1 METFLLN
8 LLKTSLL
15 GSLAILAMLVLKP
28 LWRER
33 YRAKTRCWLW
43 LALAAFLLLP
53 VDFSVKNAPV
63 QAAPPKDYTLFV
75 GTDKTAIQST
85 DNLFGDMAEK
95 SGQSPAQVRDTIIQR
110 PVTNPEQKTTRY
122 IPVTTILF
130 YGYLA
135 GAAAFLLYQGVS
147 YALFRRTVRRWKRD
161 VSRADYAAM
170 LSDTARDLGVSAPEM
185 IVCEAISTPAVTGLL
200 RPRLLLP
207 HERYDVQ
214 ELRYILRHELCH
226 LKRRDMLLKLVL
238 LAANAM
244 HWFNPVVYL
253 MLRQADEDIELACD
267 SAATDGLELPERAA
281 YSRTL
286 LAAVQSSV
294 RALPA
299 TTCFGGTVERLKR
312 RITNVLGAQKKRGLG
327 VVALVLALTLTAGC
341 AISWGERAQKNDDPF
356 ADKSYTVDILL
367 YEAPAFT
374 DGFTDGTY
382 PSFRTT
388 TNTAGEKYVTLC
400 DAWGSTSIY
409 GPMEEYTLEKQSF
422 YALFGSTKASPVDDL
437 IQNNKSAWS
446 GHCEEASDGQ
456 PNQVY
461 LLKQKDGS
469 VYLGLAG
476 DYEEDGSELFC
487 SVFRLNEQVNPIY
500 ASMDDY
506 AAACVEDLK
515 KGTMTYS
522 VSENNDYASRSIE
535 DTVADVR
542 VTQLEQ
548 ADSLGNLSPDG
559 TVLELWYFQY
569 EMKPTNEAGMQIDV
583 IGGQELTD
591 DGYLNENWT
600 HYLTVL
606 HYTYGEKTGYQVI
619 GTYTGNDGLW
629 YNGCSY
635 SGEEK
640 YYLHDFYVDYAGLDL
655 PKMFIPDLLNDTAA
669 DGYGRANQCE
679 ARLISGDGSYYFYA
693 PITAWACN
701 PGTEF
706 WYSRYDTGS
715 YFNAKK
721 LEQSLDEAK
730 AEWESTGAKAEKTD
744 AGWRFVTHE
753 GMSNTIVTLFDAP
766 DGTCYEVTTHWTFDG
781 STEENQWGWNRDR
794 AVEGEAVILQAM
806 VNSFRTSKILFTDG
820 SPNGSESSDPAP
832 DDTAFQADL
841 QLASNGGASWLSL
854 NTDGM
859 AVGGHD
865 PKDSAPTVL
874 LDTCDYKEYDP
885 SESSPSG
892 SAVPPGGGNP
902 LALCLSLSNSARF
915 TFYEGSDFMLYQHG
929 DTRYYKVSSYGDY
942 ATIFDAMLAWYNKT
956 PDKEATFESDLVLAS
971 NAATVD
977 ILAFCPASGESG
989 SHAPLLTGYSVA
1001 LDSYEYKPIDKPKNL
1016 DGLDSVELWP
1026 HNAQATCLIFYK
1038 GTNTVKYVS
1047 GKSERYYRAVGDFSI
1062 VDNDGRTLYDLMRV
1076 WYDTAEYSD
1085 MLTSDVRAQSKSF
1098 SWQEA
1103 AQNWANAYYGTQK
1116 EVTSGSIYKFTWLNV
1131 TVNPAEETTQAKR
1144 KAGEI
1149 DDNTY
1154 CFAVRVEFTA
1164 ESANALQSAMAGNT
1178 VKCENPAAPK
1188 DAYEFYR
1195 CCTIQ
1200 LRDDGRWYGTELG
1213 TGWLCAIPKKE
1224 GLPPPFFAVFQRRAG
1239 KSTGTS
1245 QRYVV

>member
-43 LALAAFLLLP
+43 LAMAAFLLLP

-135 GAAAFLLYQGVS
+135 GAAAFLLYQGIS
-147 YALFRRTVRRWKRD
+147 YAHFRRTVRRWKRD

-170 LSDTARDLGVSAPEM
+170 LSNTARDLGVSAPEM

-327 VVALVLALTLTAGC
+327 IVALVLALTLTAGC
-341 AISWGERAQKNDDPF
+341 AVSWGERAQKNDDPF
-356 ADKSYTVDILL
+356 ADKSYTVDTLL
-367 YEAPAFT
+367 YEAPGFT
-374 DGFTDGTY
+374 DGFTDGAY
-382 PSFRTT
+382 PTFRTA
-388 TNTAGEKYVTLC
+388 TNPAGEKYVTMFNDLGY
-400 DAWGSTSIY
+400 ALIY
-409 GPMEEYTLEKQSF
+409 GPMEEYKLEKQSF
-422 YALFGSTKASPVDDL
+422 YALFGNTRDASPVDDL
-437 IQNNKSAWS
+437 MQHNKSAWT
-446 GHCEEASDGQ
+446 GYCEEAKDSQ
-456 PNQVY
+456 PYQAY
-461 LLKQKDGS
+461 LLEQEDGTI
-469 VYLGLAG
+469 YLGLSA
-476 DYEEDGSELFC
+476 DYAEDGSECFC
-487 SVFRLNEQVNPIY
+487 MVYRLEKEDDTIY

-542 VTQLEQ
+542 VTRLEQ

-569 EMKPTNEAGMQIDV
+569 EMKPTNEAGAQINIV
-583 IGGQELTD
+583 GGQELTD
-591 DGYLNENWT
+591 DGYLNEHWT

-606 HYTYGEKTGYQVI
+606 HYTYGEKTGYQI
-619 GTYTGNDGLW
+619 LGTSMSNDGLW

-635 SGEEK
+635 GVDLK

-655 PKMFIPDLLNDTAA
+655 PKMYIPNLVDGLVE
-669 DGYGRANQCE
+669 DGYGHGNSVE
-679 ARLISGDGSYYFYA
+679 GRLVSGSTYNFCYYYV
-693 PITAWACN
+693 PITGWACS
-701 PGTEF
+701 PGTDY

-715 YFNAKK
+715 YFSVKK
-721 LEQSLDEAK
+721 LERGINDAK
-730 AEWESTGAKAEKTD
+730 AEWESTGVTGEKVDT
-744 AGWRFVTHE
+744 GCWRYVTHE
-753 GMSNTIVTLFDAP
+753 GMSNTIVTLFAGP
-766 DGTCYEVTTHWTFDG
+766 NNTTYEVEIHWLFDG

-794 AVEGEAVILQAM
+794 AVEEEAVILQAM
-806 VNSFRTSKILFTDG
+806 VKHFTINGGIYFTDG
-820 SPNGSESSDPAP
+820 SSDSESPA
-832 DDTAFQADL
+832 DTAFLTDL
-841 QLASNGGASWLSL
+841 QLASNGGIESL
-854 NTDGM
+854 TLF
-859 AVGGHD
+859 
-865 PKDSAPTVL
+865 P
-874 LDTCDYKEYDP
+874 
-885 SESSPSG
+885 
-892 SAVPPGGGNP
+892 
-902 LALCLSLSNSARF
+902 
-915 TFYEGSDFMLYQHG
+915 
-929 DTRYYKVSSYGDY
+929 
-942 ATIFDAMLAWYNKT
+942 
-956 PDKEATFESDLVLAS
+956 
-971 NAATVD
+971 AAT
-977 ILAFCPASGESG
+977 S
-989 SHAPLLTGYSVA
+989 
-1001 LDSYEYKPIDKPKNL
+1001 
-1016 DGLDSVELWP
+1016 
-1026 HNAQATCLIFYK
+1026 
-1038 GTNTVKYVS
+1038 
-1047 GKSERYYRAVGDFSI
+1047 
-1062 VDNDGRTLYDLMRV
+1062 
-1076 WYDTAEYSD
+1076 
-1085 MLTSDVRAQSKSF
+1085 
-1098 SWQEA
+1098 
-1103 AQNWANAYYGTQK
+1103 
-1116 EVTSGSIYKFTWLNV
+1116 
-1131 TVNPAEETTQAKR
+1131 
-1144 KAGEI
+1144 
-1149 DDNTY
+1149 
-1154 CFAVRVEFTA
+1154 
-1164 ESANALQSAMAGNT
+1164 
-1178 VKCENPAAPK
+1178 
-1188 DAYEFYR
+1188 
-1195 CCTIQ
+1195 
-1200 LRDDGRWYGTELG
+1200 
-1213 TGWLCAIPKKE
+1213 
-1224 GLPPPFFAVFQRRAG
+1224 
-1239 KSTGTS
+1239 
-1245 QRYVV
+1245 

>member
-95 SGQSPAQVRDTIIQR
+95 SGQSPAAVRDTIIQR

-135 GAAAFLLYQGVS
+135 GAAAFLLYQGIS

-200 RPRLLLP
+200 CPRLLLP

-299 TTCFGGTVERLKR
+299 TTCFGGTVDRLKR

-341 AISWGERAQKNDDPF
+341 ATSWGSRDASTAPF
-356 ADKSYTVDILL
+356 DGSRYNPMFVFGNSELTTGKDFRPLYYVSDGNGFSVQLSQGNGAKSVALTYGSTVAVYMPLESVTL
-367 YEAPAFT
+367 TQENF
-374 DGFTDGTY
+374 DGTLLPDLDTLRGDNKAAWRVQLPDNFDDHDPEASPNLVFLLEQEDGTLYLCIGYHFEGGDAFPEDTDRIRWVYRLEKEDDTLY
-382 PSFRTT
+382 PSM
-388 TNTAGEKYVTLC
+388 
-400 DAWGSTSIY
+400 DA
-409 GPMEEYTLEKQSF
+409 
-422 YALFGSTKASPVDDL
+422 
-437 IQNNKSAWS
+437 
-446 GHCEEASDGQ
+446 
-456 PNQVY
+456 
-461 LLKQKDGS
+461 
-469 VYLGLAG
+469 
-476 DYEEDGSELFC
+476 
-487 SVFRLNEQVNPIY
+487 
-500 ASMDDY
+500 Y
-506 AAACVEDLK
+506 AAAQVEKLK
-515 KGTMTYS
+515 KSTMSYCT
-522 VSENNDYASRSIE
+522 SEDGNYASQVAE

-548 ADSLGNLSPDG
+548 GDSLGNLSPDG

-569 EMKPTNEAGMQIDV
+569 EMKPTNEAGVEIEPV
-583 IGGQELTD
+583 GGQYVTD
-591 DGYLNENWT
+591 DGYLRESWT

-606 HYTYGEKTGYQVI
+606 RYAYGEKTGYQVI

-629 YNGCSY
+629 YDGCSY

-640 YYLHDFYVDYAGLDL
+640 YYLHDFYIDYAGLDL
-655 PKMFIPDLLNDTAA
+655 PKMFIPNLLNAA
-669 DGYGRANQCE
+669 TDGYGRANQCE

-794 AVEGEAVILQAM
+794 AVEGEAEVLRAM
-806 VNSFRTSKILFTDG
+806 VRSFTVNWDADAAA
-820 SPNGSESSDPAP
+820 DPAL
-832 DDTAFQADL
+832 DDSDFQADL
-841 QLASNGGASWLSL
+841 QLASNGGAAWMFLYRDNAAITDRDMLNVTPTVRLDECSYALLHDKFTPADGARSLTLWLSNNDSSHL
-854 NTDGM
+854 AFFEGTDI
-859 AVGGHD
+859 
-865 PKDSAPTVL
+865 
-874 LDTCDYKEYDP
+874 
-885 SESSPSG
+885 
-892 SAVPPGGGNP
+892 
-902 LALCLSLSNSARF
+902 
-915 TFYEGSDFMLYQHG
+915 MLYQR
-929 DTRYYKVSSYGDY
+929 DDAYYYKVSDYGNY
-942 ATIFDAMLAWYNKT
+942 ATLYDAMLAWFNSAQSGT
-956 PDKEATFESDLVLAS
+956 EPSDAS
-971 NAATVD
+971 STTTTNAVSRDSLIKA
-977 ILAFCPASGESG
+977 A
-989 SHAPLLTGYSVA
+989 
-1001 LDSYEYKPIDKPKNL
+1001 DSYVDLGGYLWYTAGGKFCRWHEGGSVETIDTLPIDYLNDAPVSASLSTQDNRILMSYHIGGATMGTYVTELYNSDGEQYVKIDGYESIAFDNHGNIVKTLQFPPAQNNL
-1016 DGLDSVELWP
+1016 SISYD
-1026 HNAQATCLIFYK
+1026 
-1038 GTNTVKYVS
+1038 S
-1047 GKSERYYRAVGDFSI
+1047 GKTWTSIGDADYFYGSVTEDGSSISYFPGALEIRDGYVYTTAV
-1062 VDNDGRTLYDLMRV
+1062 YDI
-1076 WYDTAEYSD
+1076 DHQK
-1085 MLTSDVRAQSKSF
+1085 TSDPL
-1098 SWQEA
+1098 
-1103 AQNWANAYYGTQK
+1103 
-1116 EVTSGSIYKFTWLNV
+1116 VTHS
-1131 TVNPAEETTQAKR
+1131 
-1144 KAGEI
+1144 
-1149 DDNTY
+1149 
-1154 CFAVRVEFTA
+1154 VRV
-1164 ESANALQSAMAGNT
+1164 NL
-1178 VKCENPAAPK
+1178 K
-1188 DAYEFYR
+1188 
-1195 CCTIQ
+1195 
-1200 LRDDGRWYGTELG
+1200 
-1213 TGWLCAIPKKE
+1213 TGAQEILD
-1224 GLPPPFFAVFQRRAG
+1224 
-1239 KSTGTS
+1239 
-1245 QRYVV
+1245 

>member
-110 PVTNPEQKTTRY
+110 PVTNPAQKTTRY

-170 LSDTARDLGVSAPEM
+170 LSDTARDLGMSAPEM

-267 SAATDGLELPERAA
+267 SAATDGLDRAERAA

-327 VVALVLALTLTAGC
+327 IVALVLALTLTAGC
-341 AISWGERAQKNDDPF
+341 AVSWGERAQKNDDPF
-356 ADKSYTVDILL
+356 ADKSYTVDTLL
-367 YEAPAFT
+367 YEAPGFT
-374 DGFTDGTY
+374 DGFTDGAY
-382 PSFRTT
+382 PTFRTA
-388 TNTAGEKYVTLC
+388 TNPAGEKYVTMFNDLGY
-400 DAWGSTSIY
+400 ALIY
-409 GPMEEYTLEKQSF
+409 GPMEEYKLEKQSF
-422 YALFGSTKASPVDDL
+422 YALFGNTRDASPVDDL
-437 IQNNKSAWS
+437 MQHNKSAWT
-446 GHCEEASDGQ
+446 GYCEEAKDSQ
-456 PNQVY
+456 PYQAY
-461 LLKQKDGS
+461 LLEQEDGTI
-469 VYLGLAG
+469 YLGLSA
-476 DYEEDGSELFC
+476 DYAEDGSECFC
-487 SVFRLNEQVNPIY
+487 MVYQLEKEDDTIY

-506 AAACVEDLK
+506 AAERVAELK

-522 VSENNDYASRSIE
+522 VSENNEYASRSIE

-542 VTQLEQ
+542 VTQLEF

-606 HYTYGEKTGYQVI
+606 HYTYGEKTGYQII

-640 YYLHDFYVDYAGLDL
+640 YYLHDFYIDYAGLDL

-794 AVEGEAVILQAM
+794 AVEGEAEVLRAM
-806 VNSFRTSKILFTDG
+806 VRSFTVNWDADAAA
-820 SPNGSESSDPAP
+820 DPAL
-832 DDTAFQADL
+832 DDSDFQADL
-841 QLASNGGASWLSL
+841 QLASNGGAAWMFLYRDNAAITDRDMLNVTPTVRLDECSYALLHDKFTPADGARSLTLWLSNNDSSHL
-854 NTDGM
+854 VFFEDTDI
-859 AVGGHD
+859 
-865 PKDSAPTVL
+865 
-874 LDTCDYKEYDP
+874 
-885 SESSPSG
+885 
-892 SAVPPGGGNP
+892 
-902 LALCLSLSNSARF
+902 
-915 TFYEGSDFMLYQHG
+915 MLYQR
-929 DTRYYKVSSYGDY
+929 DDAYYYKVNDYGDY
-942 ATIFDAMLAWYNKT
+942 ATLYDAMLAWFNSAQSGTEPSDASSATTTNAVSRDSLIKAADSYVDLGGYLWYTADGKFCRWHEGGSVETLRELPYNDVT
-956 PDKEATFESDLVLAS
+956 DQPAIATLA
-971 NAATVD
+971 VEYD
-977 ILAFCPASGESG
+977 Q
-989 SHAPLLTGYSVA
+989 VA
-1001 LDSYEYKPIDKPKNL
+1001 LRWHIGGATTGTTMLELYGADGKRTMEL
-1016 DGLDSVELWP
+1016 DGSAP
-1026 HNAQATCLIFYK
+1026 
-1038 GTNTVKYVS
+1038 
-1047 GKSERYYRAVGDFSI
+1047 
-1062 VDNDGRTLYDLMRV
+1062 
-1076 WYDTAEYSD
+1076 
-1085 MLTSDVRAQSKSF
+1085 
-1098 SWQEA
+1098 
-1103 AQNWANAYYGTQK
+1103 
-1116 EVTSGSIYKFTWLNV
+1116 
-1131 TVNPAEETTQAKR
+1131 
-1144 KAGEI
+1144 
-1149 DDNTY
+1149 
-1154 CFAVRVEFTA
+1154 FAI
-1164 ESANALQSAMAGNT
+1164 SGNT
-1178 VKCENPAAPK
+1178 VVKLLSFPPTTGNLLLSTDGGKTWSAIGDADWFYGSVTEDSSGSTSYALADLTIRDGYVYTTAVYDVHHEKSNAPLVTHAVRISIK
-1188 DAYEFYR
+1188 
-1195 CCTIQ
+1195 
-1200 LRDDGRWYGTELG
+1200 
-1213 TGWLCAIPKKE
+1213 TGAQEILD
-1224 GLPPPFFAVFQRRAG
+1224 
-1239 KSTGTS
+1239 
-1245 QRYVV
+1245 

>member
-161 VSRADYAAM
+161 VFRADYAAM

-341 AISWGERAQKNDDPF
+341 AVSWGNKNELSDPF
-356 ADKSYTVDILL
+356 GKSYTIADIVYIGVEPDDTFRENAANAELL
-367 YEAPAFT
+367 LRSDAQSITLTWTDHYKWDCTAAGSFEMTEENFDRYFDGSAFEAADNPAGWQESDMSAAKLRRENANTWCFT
-374 DGFTDGTY
+374 TSSPPDGLTDY
-382 PSFRTT
+382 
-388 TNTAGEKYVTLC
+388 LC
-400 DAWGSTSIY
+400 
-409 GPMEEYTLEKQSF
+409 
-422 YALFGSTKASPVDDL
+422 
-437 IQNNKSAWS
+437 
-446 GHCEEASDGQ
+446 
-456 PNQVY
+456 
-461 LLKQKDGS
+461 LLQQKDGTL
-469 VYLGLAG
+469 YLAMGYYPDSKQTAPHCFHTL
-476 DYEEDGSELFC
+476 
-487 SVFRLNEQVNPIY
+487 FRLAEKAVPIY

-506 AAACVEDLK
+506 AAKCVEDLK
-515 KGTMTYS
+515 QGTMTYYT
-522 VSENNDYASRSIE
+522 SENGNYGSQAVE

-542 VTQLEQ
+542 VTQLEF

-569 EMKPTNEAGMQIDV
+569 EMKPTNEAGVEIEPV
-583 IGGQELTD
+583 GGQYVTD
-591 DGYLNENWT
+591 DGYLRESWT

-606 HYTYGEKTGYQVI
+606 HYTSGEKTGYQVI
-619 GTYTGNDGLW
+619 GTYIGNDGLW
-629 YNGCSY
+629 YDGCNY

-640 YYLHDFYVDYAGLDL
+640 YYLHDFYIDYAGLNE
-655 PKMFIPDLLNDTAA
+655 PKMYIPNLLNAA
-669 DGYGRANQCE
+669 TDGYGRANQCE

-794 AVEGEAVILQAM
+794 AVESEAEVLRAM
-806 VNSFRTSKILFTDG
+806 VRSFTVNWDADAAA
-820 SPNGSESSDPAP
+820 DPAL
-832 DDTAFQADL
+832 DDSDFQADL
-841 QLASNGGASWLSL
+841 QLASNGGAAWMYLSKNSAAVSDCNMRNVTPTVKLDECSYALLNEEFTPDDGKQTLTLWLS
-854 NTDGM
+854 NN
-859 AVGGHD
+859 
-865 PKDSAPTVL
+865 DS
-874 LDTCDYKEYDP
+874 
-885 SESSPSG
+885 SH
-892 SAVPPGGGNP
+892 
-902 LALCLSLSNSARF
+902 LA
-915 TFYEGSDFMLYQHG
+915 FYEGTNVMLYQR
-929 DTRYYKVSSYGDY
+929 DDARYYKVSNFGDY
-942 ATIFDAMLAWYNKT
+942 ATLYDAMLAWFNSAQSGT
-956 PDKEATFESDLVLAS
+956 ETSDASSTTTTNAVSRDSLIKAADSYVDLGGYLWYTAGGKFYRWHEGGSVEVLHDLPV
-971 NAATVD
+971 NDVTDTTVD
-977 ILAFCPASGESG
+977 ATLSVVSDQVALRYYIGGGIMGSFVTELYGADGKQSATLYGYESIAISG
-989 SHAPLLTGYSVA
+989 STIVETTKFPPTVNNLRLSTDGGKTWTSIGDADYFYGSVTEDGSSISYFPGALEIRDGYVYTTA
-1001 LDSYEYKPIDKPKNL
+1001 VYDIDHQK
-1016 DGLDSVELWP
+1016 
-1026 HNAQATCLIFYK
+1026 
-1038 GTNTVKYVS
+1038 
-1047 GKSERYYRAVGDFSI
+1047 
-1062 VDNDGRTLYDLMRV
+1062 
-1076 WYDTAEYSD
+1076 
-1085 MLTSDVRAQSKSF
+1085 TSDPL
-1098 SWQEA
+1098 
-1103 AQNWANAYYGTQK
+1103 
-1116 EVTSGSIYKFTWLNV
+1116 VTHS
-1131 TVNPAEETTQAKR
+1131 
-1144 KAGEI
+1144 
-1149 DDNTY
+1149 
-1154 CFAVRVEFTA
+1154 VRV
-1164 ESANALQSAMAGNT
+1164 NL
-1178 VKCENPAAPK
+1178 K
-1188 DAYEFYR
+1188 
-1195 CCTIQ
+1195 
-1200 LRDDGRWYGTELG
+1200 
-1213 TGWLCAIPKKE
+1213 TGAQEILD
-1224 GLPPPFFAVFQRRAG
+1224 
-1239 KSTGTS
+1239 
-1245 QRYVV
+1245 

>member
-43 LALAAFLLLP
+43 LALAVFLLLP

-147 YALFRRTVRRWKRD
+147 YTLFRRTVRRWKRD
-161 VSRADYAAM
+161 VARADYAAM

-327 VVALVLALTLTAGC
+327 IVALVLALTLTAGC
-341 AISWGERAQKNDDPF
+341 AVSWGERAQKNDDPF
-356 ADKSYTVDILL
+356 ADKSYTVDTLL
-367 YEAPAFT
+367 YEAPGFT
-374 DGFTDGTY
+374 DGFTDGAY
-382 PSFRTT
+382 PTFRTA
-388 TNTAGEKYVTLC
+388 TNPAGEKYVTMFNDLGY
-400 DAWGSTSIY
+400 ALIY
-409 GPMEEYTLEKQSF
+409 GPMEEYKLEKQSF
-422 YALFGSTKASPVDDL
+422 YALFGNTRDASPVDDL
-437 IQNNKSAWS
+437 MQHNKSAWT
-446 GHCEEASDGQ
+446 GYCEEAKDSQ
-456 PNQVY
+456 PYQAY
-461 LLKQKDGS
+461 LLEQEDGTI
-469 VYLGLAG
+469 YLGLSA
-476 DYEEDGSELFC
+476 DYAEDGSECFC
-487 SVFRLNEQVNPIY
+487 MVYRLNEQINPIY

-542 VTQLEQ
+542 VTRLEQ
-548 ADSLGNLSPDG
+548 GDSLGNLSPDG

-569 EMKPTNEAGMQIDV
+569 EMKPTNEAGAQINIV
-583 IGGQELTD
+583 GGQELTD
-591 DGYLNENWT
+591 DGYLNEHWT

-606 HYTYGEKTGYQVI
+606 HYTSGEKTGYQII
-619 GTYTGNDGLW
+619 GTSMSNDGLW

-640 YYLHDFYVDYAGLDL
+640 YYLHDFYVDYAGLNE
-655 PKMFIPDLLNDTAA
+655 PKMYIPDLVDGLVE
-669 DGYGRANQCE
+669 DGYGHGNSVE
-679 ARLISGDGSYYFYA
+679 GRLISGNGNYSFYV
-693 PITAWACN
+693 PISGWTYKPDAEYA
-701 PGTEF
+701 EY
-706 WYSRYDTGS
+706 WYSSYNTGS
-715 YFNAKK
+715 YFSVT
-721 LEQSLDEAK
+721 EVDHSLYDEK
-730 AEWESTGAKAEKTD
+730 PEWESAGYTAEWID
-744 AGWRFVTHE
+744 ESCRFVTHE
-753 GMSNTIVTLFDAP
+753 GMSNTVVTLFNGP
-766 DGTCYEVTTHWTFDG
+766 NNTCYIVEIHWLFDG
-781 STEENQWGWNRDR
+781 STEENQWGWNHDR
-794 AVEGEAVILQAM
+794 AVEEEAVILQAM
-806 VNSFRTSKILFTDG
+806 VNSFRTSKILPTMD
-820 SPNGSESSDPAP
+820 PVLDDPA
-832 DDTAFQADL
+832 FKADL
-841 QLASNGGASWLSL
+841 QLATNGGASWMYLSK
-854 NTDGM
+854 NSA
-859 AVGGHD
+859 AVSD
-865 PKDSAPTVL
+865 CNMRNVTPTVKLDECSYAL
-874 LDTCDYKEYDP
+874 LNEEFTPDDGKQT
-885 SESSPSG
+885 
-892 SAVPPGGGNP
+892 
-902 LALCLSLSNSARF
+902 LTLWLSNNDSSHLA
-915 TFYEGSDFMLYQHG
+915 FYESTNVMLYQR
-929 DTRYYKVSSYGDY
+929 DDARYYKVSNFGDY
-942 ATIFDAMLAWYNKT
+942 ATLYDAMLAWFNSAQSGTEPSDASSTTTTNAVSRDSLIKAADSYVDLGGYLWYTAGGKFCRWHEGGSVETVCDLPLDYDTPVSASLSTQDNRILMNYHIGGAIMGSFITDLYDTDGKKLSSINGYNAIAISGDIIVMTDHFMPTPNNMSISYDCGKT
-956 PDKEATFESDLVLAS
+956 FTEFGDKDWFYGSALTEDGTYVTSVNSSLEIRDGYVYTTAVYDINHEKS
-971 NAATVD
+971 NA
-977 ILAFCPASGESG
+977 
-989 SHAPLLTGYSVA
+989 PL
-1001 LDSYEYKPIDKPKNL
+1001 
-1016 DGLDSVELWP
+1016 
-1026 HNAQATCLIFYK
+1026 
-1038 GTNTVKYVS
+1038 
-1047 GKSERYYRAVGDFSI
+1047 
-1062 VDNDGRTLYDLMRV
+1062 
-1076 WYDTAEYSD
+1076 
-1085 MLTSDVRAQSKSF
+1085 
-1098 SWQEA
+1098 
-1103 AQNWANAYYGTQK
+1103 
-1116 EVTSGSIYKFTWLNV
+1116 VTH
-1131 TVNPAEETTQAKR
+1131 
-1144 KAGEI
+1144 
-1149 DDNTY
+1149 
-1154 CFAVRVEFTA
+1154 AVRI
-1164 ESANALQSAMAGNT
+1164 SI
-1178 VKCENPAAPK
+1178 K
-1188 DAYEFYR
+1188 
-1195 CCTIQ
+1195 
-1200 LRDDGRWYGTELG
+1200 
-1213 TGWLCAIPKKE
+1213 TGAQEILD
-1224 GLPPPFFAVFQRRAG
+1224 
-1239 KSTGTS
+1239 
-1245 QRYVV
+1245 

>member
-110 PVTNPEQKTTRY
+110 PVTNPAQKTTRY

-135 GAAAFLLYQGVS
+135 GAAAFLLYQGLS

-161 VSRADYAAM
+161 VARADYAAM

-267 SAATDGLELPERAA
+267 SAATDGLDRAERAA

-327 VVALVLALTLTAGC
+327 IVALVLALTLTAGC
-341 AISWGERAQKNDDPF
+341 AVSWGERAQKNDDPF
-356 ADKSYTVDILL
+356 ADKSYTVDTLL
-367 YEAPAFT
+367 YEAPGFT
-374 DGFTDGTY
+374 DGFTDGAY
-382 PSFRTT
+382 PTFRTA
-388 TNTAGEKYVTLC
+388 TNPAGEKYVTMFNDLGY
-400 DAWGSTSIY
+400 ALIY
-409 GPMEEYTLEKQSF
+409 GPMEEYKLEKQSF
-422 YALFGSTKASPVDDL
+422 YALFGNTRDASPVDDL
-437 IQNNKSAWS
+437 MQHNKSAWT
-446 GHCEEASDGQ
+446 GYCEEAKDSQ
-456 PNQVY
+456 PYQAY
-461 LLKQKDGS
+461 LLEQEDGTI
-469 VYLGLAG
+469 YLGLSA
-476 DYEEDGSELFC
+476 DYAEDGSECFC
-487 SVFRLNEQVNPIY
+487 MVYQLEKEDDTIY

-506 AAACVEDLK
+506 AAERVAELK

-522 VSENNDYASRSIE
+522 VSENNEYASRSIE

-542 VTQLEQ
+542 VTQLEF

-606 HYTYGEKTGYQVI
+606 HYTYGEKTGYQII

-640 YYLHDFYVDYAGLDL
+640 YYLHDFYIDYAGLDL

-794 AVEGEAVILQAM
+794 AVEGKAEVLRAM
-806 VNSFRTSKILFTDG
+806 VRSFTVNWDADAAA
-820 SPNGSESSDPAP
+820 DPAL
-832 DDTAFQADL
+832 DDSDFQADL
-841 QLASNGGASWLSL
+841 QLASNGGAAWMFLYRDNAAITDRDMLNVTPTVRLDECSYALLHDKFTPADGARSLTLWLSNNDSSHL
-854 NTDGM
+854 VFFEDTDI
-859 AVGGHD
+859 
-865 PKDSAPTVL
+865 
-874 LDTCDYKEYDP
+874 
-885 SESSPSG
+885 
-892 SAVPPGGGNP
+892 
-902 LALCLSLSNSARF
+902 
-915 TFYEGSDFMLYQHG
+915 MLYQR
-929 DTRYYKVSSYGDY
+929 DDAYYYKVSDYGDY
-942 ATIFDAMLAWYNKT
+942 ATLYDAMLAWFNSAQSGTEPSDASSATTTNAVSRDSLIKAADSYVDLGGYLWYTADGKFCRWHEGGSVETLRELPYNDVT
-956 PDKEATFESDLVLAS
+956 DQPAIATLA
-971 NAATVD
+971 VEYD
-977 ILAFCPASGESG
+977 Q
-989 SHAPLLTGYSVA
+989 VA
-1001 LDSYEYKPIDKPKNL
+1001 LRWHIGGATTGTTMLELYGADGKRTMEL
-1016 DGLDSVELWP
+1016 DGSAP
-1026 HNAQATCLIFYK
+1026 
-1038 GTNTVKYVS
+1038 
-1047 GKSERYYRAVGDFSI
+1047 
-1062 VDNDGRTLYDLMRV
+1062 
-1076 WYDTAEYSD
+1076 
-1085 MLTSDVRAQSKSF
+1085 
-1098 SWQEA
+1098 
-1103 AQNWANAYYGTQK
+1103 
-1116 EVTSGSIYKFTWLNV
+1116 
-1131 TVNPAEETTQAKR
+1131 
-1144 KAGEI
+1144 
-1149 DDNTY
+1149 
-1154 CFAVRVEFTA
+1154 FAI
-1164 ESANALQSAMAGNT
+1164 SGNT
-1178 VKCENPAAPK
+1178 VVKLLSFPPTTGNLLLSTDGGKTWSAIGDADWFYGSVTEDSSGSTSYALADLTIRDGYVYTTAVYDVHHEKSNAPLVTHAVRISIK
-1188 DAYEFYR
+1188 
-1195 CCTIQ
+1195 
-1200 LRDDGRWYGTELG
+1200 
-1213 TGWLCAIPKKE
+1213 TGAQEILD
-1224 GLPPPFFAVFQRRAG
+1224 
-1239 KSTGTS
+1239 
-1245 QRYVV
+1245 

>member
-43 LALAAFLLLP
+43 LALAVFLLLP

-75 GTDKTAIQST
+75 GTDKTTIQST

-161 VSRADYAAM
+161 VSRADYASL

-207 HERYDVQ
+207 HEHYDVQ

-341 AISWGERAQKNDDPF
+341 AVSWGERAQTQKNDDPF

-422 YALFGSTKASPVDDL
+422 YALFGSTRDASPVDDL
-437 IQNNKSAWS
+437 MQHNKSAWT
-446 GHCEEASDGQ
+446 GYCEEAKDSQ
-456 PNQVY
+456 PYQAY
-461 LLKQKDGS
+461 LLEQEDGTI
-469 VYLGLAG
+469 YLGLSA
-476 DYEEDGSELFC
+476 DYAEDGSECFC
-487 SVFRLNEQVNPIY
+487 MVYRLEKEDDTLY

-506 AAACVEDLK
+506 AAACVAELK
-515 KGTMTYS
+515 KGTMSYCT
-522 VSENNDYASRSIE
+522 SEDGNYASQVAE

-542 VTQLEQ
+542 VTRLEF

-559 TVLELWYFQY
+559 TALELWYFQY
-569 EMKPTNEAGMQIDV
+569 EMKPTNENGAELAP
-583 IGGQELTD
+583 IGGQEVTD
-591 DGYLNENWT
+591 DGYLNEHWT

-606 HYTYGEKTGYQVI
+606 HYTSGEKTGYQII

-655 PKMFIPDLLNDTAA
+655 PKMFIPNLLNDTAT

-794 AVEGEAVILQAM
+794 AVEGEAEVLRAM
-806 VNSFRTSKILFTDG
+806 VRSFTVNWDADAAA
-820 SPNGSESSDPAP
+820 DPAP

-865 PKDSAPTVL
+865 PKDAAPTVL
-874 LDTCDYKEYDP
+874 LDTCDYKESDP

-892 SAVPPGGGNP
+892 SAVPPDGGNP

-977 ILAFCPASGESG
+977 ILAFCPAGGESG

-1038 GTNTVKYVS
+1038 GTNTVKYMS

-1213 TGWLCAIPKKE
+1213 TGW
-1224 GLPPPFFAVFQRRAG
+1224 
-1239 KSTGTS
+1239 
-1245 QRYVV
+1245 

>member
-135 GAAAFLLYQGVS
+135 GAAAFLLYQGLS
-147 YALFRRTVRRWKRD
+147 YAHFRRTVRRWKRD
-161 VSRADYAAM
+161 VARADYAAM

-207 HERYDVQ
+207 HEHYDVQ
-214 ELRYILRHELCH
+214 ELCYILRHELCH
-226 LKRRDMLLKLVL
+226 LKRRDMLFKLVL

-341 AISWGERAQKNDDPF
+341 AVSWGERAQKNDDPF
-356 ADKSYTVDILL
+356 ADKSYTVDTLL
-367 YEAPAFT
+367 YEAPGFT
-374 DGFTDGTY
+374 DGFTDGAY
-382 PSFRTT
+382 PTFRTA
-388 TNTAGEKYVTLC
+388 TNPAGEKYVTMFNDLGY
-400 DAWGSTSIY
+400 ALIY
-409 GPMEEYTLEKQSF
+409 GPMEEYKLEKQSF
-422 YALFGSTKASPVDDL
+422 YALFGNTRDASPVDDL
-437 IQNNKSAWS
+437 MQHNKSAWT
-446 GHCEEASDGQ
+446 GYCEEAKDSQPYQAYFLEQEDGTI
-456 PNQVY
+456 
-461 LLKQKDGS
+461 
-469 VYLGLAG
+469 YLGLSA
-476 DYEEDGSELFC
+476 DYAEDGSECFC
-487 SVFRLNEQVNPIY
+487 MVYRLNEQINPIY

-522 VSENNDYASRSIE
+522 VSENNEYASRSIE

-542 VTQLEQ
+542 VTRLEQ
-548 ADSLGNLSPDG
+548 GDSLGNLSPDG

-569 EMKPTNEAGMQIDV
+569 EMKPTNEAGVEIEPV
-583 IGGQELTD
+583 GGQYVTD
-591 DGYLNENWT
+591 DGYLRESWT

-606 HYTYGEKTGYQVI
+606 HYTSGEKTGYQVI

-629 YNGCSY
+629 YNGCNY

-640 YYLHDFYVDYAGLDL
+640 YYLHDFYIDYAGLDL
-655 PKMFIPDLLNDTAA
+655 PKMFIPNLLNAA
-669 DGYGRANQCE
+669 TDGYGRANQCE

-806 VNSFRTSKILFTDG
+806 VNSFRTSKILPTTD
-820 SPNGSESSDPAP
+820 PVLDDPA
-832 DDTAFQADL
+832 FKADL
-841 QLASNGGASWLSL
+841 QLATNGGASWMYLSK
-854 NTDGM
+854 NSA
-859 AVGGHD
+859 AVSD
-865 PKDSAPTVL
+865 CNMRNVTPTVKLDECSYAL
-874 LDTCDYKEYDP
+874 LNEEFTPDDGKQT
-885 SESSPSG
+885 
-892 SAVPPGGGNP
+892 
-902 LALCLSLSNSARF
+902 LTLWLSNNDSSHLA
-915 TFYEGSDFMLYQHG
+915 FYEGTNVMLYQR
-929 DTRYYKVSSYGDY
+929 DDARYYKVSNFGDY
-942 ATIFDAMLAWYNKT
+942 ATLYDAMLAWFNSAQSGT
-956 PDKEATFESDLVLAS
+956 EPSDAS
-971 NAATVD
+971 STTTTNAVSRDSLIKA
-977 ILAFCPASGESG
+977 A
-989 SHAPLLTGYSVA
+989 
-1001 LDSYEYKPIDKPKNL
+1001 DSYVDLGGYLWYTAGGKFCRWRE
-1016 DGLDSVELWP
+1016 GGSVETVCDLP
-1026 HNAQATCLIFYK
+1026 LDYDTPVSASLSTQDNRILMNYHIGGATMGSFI
-1038 GTNTVKYVS
+1038 T
-1047 GKSERYYRAVGDFSI
+1047 D
-1062 VDNDGRTLYDLMRV
+1062 LYDTDGKKLSSINGYNAIAISGDIIVMTDYFMPTPNNMSIS
-1076 WYDTAEYSD
+1076 YDCGKTFTEFGDKDWFYGSA
-1085 MLTSDVRAQSKSF
+1085 LTED
-1098 SWQEA
+1098 
-1103 AQNWANAYYGTQK
+1103 GTY
-1116 EVTSGSIYKFTWLNV
+1116 VTSVNSSLEIRDGYVYTTAVYDINHEKSDDPLV
-1131 TVNPAEETTQAKR
+1131 TH
-1144 KAGEI
+1144 
-1149 DDNTY
+1149 
-1154 CFAVRVEFTA
+1154 AVRI
-1164 ESANALQSAMAGNT
+1164 SI
-1178 VKCENPAAPK
+1178 K
-1188 DAYEFYR
+1188 
-1195 CCTIQ
+1195 
-1200 LRDDGRWYGTELG
+1200 
-1213 TGWLCAIPKKE
+1213 TGAQEILD
-1224 GLPPPFFAVFQRRAG
+1224 
-1239 KSTGTS
+1239 
-1245 QRYVV
+1245 

>member
-43 LALAAFLLLP
+43 LAMAAFLLLP

-341 AISWGERAQKNDDPF
+341 AVSWGERAQKNDDPF
-356 ADKSYTVDILL
+356 ADKSYTVDTLL
-367 YEAPAFT
+367 YEAPGFT
-374 DGFTDGTY
+374 DGFTDGAY
-382 PSFRTT
+382 PTFRTA
-388 TNTAGEKYVTLC
+388 TNPAGEKYVTMFNDLGY
-400 DAWGSTSIY
+400 ALIY
-409 GPMEEYTLEKQSF
+409 GPMEEYKLEKQSF
-422 YALFGSTKASPVDDL
+422 YALFGNTRDASPVDDL
-437 IQNNKSAWS
+437 MQHNKSAWT
-446 GHCEEASDGQ
+446 GYCEEAKDSQ
-456 PNQVY
+456 PYQAY
-461 LLKQKDGS
+461 LLEQEDGTI
-469 VYLGLAG
+469 YLGLSA
-476 DYEEDGSELFC
+476 DYAEDGSECFC
-487 SVFRLNEQVNPIY
+487 MVYRLNEQINPIY

-506 AAACVEDLK
+506 AAMCVEDLK

-522 VSENNDYASRSIE
+522 VSENNEYASRSIE

-569 EMKPTNEAGMQIDV
+569 EMKPTNEAGVQIDV

-591 DGYLNENWT
+591 DGYLNEHWT

-606 HYTYGEKTGYQVI
+606 HYTYGEQTGYQI
-619 GTYTGNDGLW
+619 LGTSMSNDGLW
-629 YNGCSY
+629 YNGCGY
-635 SGEEK
+635 GVDLK
-640 YYLHDFYVDYAGLDL
+640 YYLHDFYIDYAGLNE
-655 PKMFIPDLLNDTAA
+655 PKMYIPNLVDGLVE
-669 DGYGRANQCE
+669 DGYGHGNSVE
-679 ARLISGDGSYYFYA
+679 GRLVSGSTYNFCYYYV
-693 PITAWACN
+693 PITGWACS
-701 PGTEF
+701 PGTDY

-715 YFNAKK
+715 YFSVKK
-721 LEQSLDEAK
+721 LERGINDAK
-730 AEWESTGAKAEKTD
+730 AEWESTGVTGEKVDT
-744 AGWRFVTHE
+744 GCWRYVTHE
-753 GMSNTIVTLFDAP
+753 GMSNTIVTLFAGP
-766 DGTCYEVTTHWTFDG
+766 NNTTYEVEIHWLFDG

-794 AVEGEAVILQAM
+794 AVEEEAVILQAM
-806 VNSFRTSKILFTDG
+806 VKHFTINGGIYFTDG
-820 SPNGSESSDPAP
+820 SSDSESPA
-832 DDTAFQADL
+832 DTAFLTDL

-865 PKDSAPTVL
+865 PKDAAPTVL

-892 SAVPPGGGNP
+892 SAVPPRGGNP

-977 ILAFCPASGESG
+977 ILAFCPAGGESG

-1213 TGWLCAIPKKE
+1213 TGW
-1224 GLPPPFFAVFQRRAG
+1224 
-1239 KSTGTS
+1239 
-1245 QRYVV
+1245 

>member
-53 VDFSVKNAPV
+53 IDFSVKNAPV

-135 GAAAFLLYQGVS
+135 GTAAFLLYQGIS

-161 VSRADYAAM
+161 VARADYAAM

-207 HERYDVQ
+207 HEHYDVQ

-267 SAATDGLELPERAA
+267 SAATNGLELPERAA

-327 VVALVLALTLTAGC
+327 IVALVLALTLTAGC
-341 AISWGERAQKNDDPF
+341 AVSWGERAQKNDDPF
-356 ADKSYTVDILL
+356 ADKSYTVDTLL
-367 YEAPAFT
+367 YEAPGFT
-374 DGFTDGTY
+374 DGFTDGAY
-382 PSFRTT
+382 PTFRTA
-388 TNTAGEKYVTLC
+388 TNPAGEKYVTMFNDLGY
-400 DAWGSTSIY
+400 ALIY
-409 GPMEEYTLEKQSF
+409 GPMEEYKLEKQSF
-422 YALFGSTKASPVDDL
+422 YALFGNTRDASPVDDL
-437 IQNNKSAWS
+437 MQHNKSAWT
-446 GHCEEASDGQ
+446 GYCEEAKDSQ
-456 PNQVY
+456 PYQAY
-461 LLKQKDGS
+461 LLEQEDGTI
-469 VYLGLAG
+469 YLGLSA
-476 DYEEDGSELFC
+476 DYAEDGSECFC
-487 SVFRLNEQVNPIY
+487 MVYRLNEQDNTIY

-542 VTQLEQ
+542 VTQLEF

-591 DGYLNENWT
+591 DGYLNEHWT

-606 HYTYGEKTGYQVI
+606 HYTSGEQTGYQVI
-619 GTYTGNDGLW
+619 GTSMSNDGLW
-629 YNGCSY
+629 YNGCGY
-635 SGEEK
+635 GVDLK

-655 PKMFIPDLLNDTAA
+655 PKMYIPNLVDGLVE
-669 DGYGRANQCE
+669 DGYGHGNTVE
-679 ARLISGDGSYYFYA
+679 GRLISGNGNYSFYA
-693 PITAWACN
+693 PISGWTYKPDAEYA
-701 PGTEF
+701 EY
-706 WYSRYDTGS
+706 WYSSYNTGS
-715 YFNAKK
+715 YFSVT
-721 LEQSLDEAK
+721 EVDHSLYDEK
-730 AEWESTGAKAEKTD
+730 PEWESAGYTAEWID
-744 AGWRFVTHE
+744 ESCRFVTHE
-753 GMSNTIVTLFDAP
+753 GMSNTVVTLFNGP
-766 DGTCYEVTTHWTFDG
+766 NNTCYIVEIHWLFDG
-781 STEENQWGWNRDR
+781 STEENQWGWNHDR
-794 AVEGEAVILQAM
+794 AVEEEAVILQAM
-806 VNSFRTSKILFTDG
+806 VNSFRTSKILPTTD
-820 SPNGSESSDPAP
+820 PVLDDPA
-832 DDTAFQADL
+832 FKADL
-841 QLASNGGASWLSL
+841 QLATNGGASWMYLSK
-854 NTDGM
+854 NSA
-859 AVGGHD
+859 AVSD
-865 PKDSAPTVL
+865 CNMRNVTPTVKLDECSYAL
-874 LDTCDYKEYDP
+874 LNEEFTPDDGKQT
-885 SESSPSG
+885 
-892 SAVPPGGGNP
+892 
-902 LALCLSLSNSARF
+902 LTLWLSNNDSSHLA
-915 TFYEGSDFMLYQHG
+915 FYESTNVMLYQR
-929 DTRYYKVSSYGDY
+929 DDARYYKVSNFGDY
-942 ATIFDAMLAWYNKT
+942 ATLYDAMLAWFNSAQSGTEPSDASSTTTTNAVSRDSLIKT
-956 PDKEATFESDLVLAS
+956 A
-971 NAATVD
+971 
-977 ILAFCPASGESG
+977 
-989 SHAPLLTGYSVA
+989 
-1001 LDSYEYKPIDKPKNL
+1001 DSYVDLGGYLWYTAGGKFYRWHE
-1016 DGLDSVELWP
+1016 GGSVETIDTLP
-1026 HNAQATCLIFYK
+1026 TDYDTPVNASLSAQ
-1038 GTNTVKYVS
+1038 
-1047 GKSERYYRAVGDFSI
+1047 
-1062 VDNDGRTLYDLMRV
+1062 DNRILMSYHIGGAIMGSFITDLYDTDGKKLSSINGYNAIAISGDIIVMTDHFMPTPNNMSIS
-1076 WYDTAEYSD
+1076 YDCGKTFTEFGDKDWFYGSA
-1085 MLTSDVRAQSKSF
+1085 LTED
-1098 SWQEA
+1098 
-1103 AQNWANAYYGTQK
+1103 GTY
-1116 EVTSGSIYKFTWLNV
+1116 VTSVNSSLEIRDGYVYTTAVYDINHEKSDDPLV
-1131 TVNPAEETTQAKR
+1131 TH
-1144 KAGEI
+1144 
-1149 DDNTY
+1149 
-1154 CFAVRVEFTA
+1154 AVRI
-1164 ESANALQSAMAGNT
+1164 SI
-1178 VKCENPAAPK
+1178 K
-1188 DAYEFYR
+1188 
-1195 CCTIQ
+1195 
-1200 LRDDGRWYGTELG
+1200 
-1213 TGWLCAIPKKE
+1213 TGAQEILD
-1224 GLPPPFFAVFQRRAG
+1224 
-1239 KSTGTS
+1239 
-1245 QRYVV
+1245 

>member
-95 SGQSPAQVRDTIIQR
+95 SGQSPAAVRDTIIQR

-135 GAAAFLLYQGVS
+135 GAAAFLLYQGIS

-200 RPRLLLP
+200 CPRLLLP

-341 AISWGERAQKNDDPF
+341 ATSWGSRDASTAPF
-356 ADKSYTVDILL
+356 DGSRYNPMFVFGNSELTTGKDFRPLYYVSDGNGFSVQLSQGNGAKSVALTYGSTVAVYMPLESVTL
-367 YEAPAFT
+367 TQENF
-374 DGFTDGTY
+374 DGTLLPDLDTLRGDNKAAWRVQLPDNFDDHDPEASPNLVFLLEQEDGTLYLCIGYHFEGGDAFPEDTDRIRWVYRLEKEDDTLY
-382 PSFRTT
+382 PSM
-388 TNTAGEKYVTLC
+388 
-400 DAWGSTSIY
+400 DA
-409 GPMEEYTLEKQSF
+409 
-422 YALFGSTKASPVDDL
+422 
-437 IQNNKSAWS
+437 
-446 GHCEEASDGQ
+446 
-456 PNQVY
+456 
-461 LLKQKDGS
+461 
-469 VYLGLAG
+469 
-476 DYEEDGSELFC
+476 
-487 SVFRLNEQVNPIY
+487 
-500 ASMDDY
+500 Y
-506 AAACVEDLK
+506 AAAQVEKLK
-515 KGTMTYS
+515 KSTMSYCT
-522 VSENNDYASRSIE
+522 SEDGNYASQVAE

-548 ADSLGNLSPDG
+548 GDSLGNLSPDG

-794 AVEGEAVILQAM
+794 AVEGEAEVLRAM
-806 VNSFRTSKILFTDG
+806 VRSFTVNWDADAAA
-820 SPNGSESSDPAP
+820 DPAL
-832 DDTAFQADL
+832 DDSDFQADL
-841 QLASNGGASWLSL
+841 QLASNGGAAWMFLYRDNAAITDRDMLNVTPTVRLDECSYALLHDKFTPADGARSLTLWLSNNDSSHL
-854 NTDGM
+854 AFFEGTDI
-859 AVGGHD
+859 
-865 PKDSAPTVL
+865 
-874 LDTCDYKEYDP
+874 
-885 SESSPSG
+885 
-892 SAVPPGGGNP
+892 
-902 LALCLSLSNSARF
+902 
-915 TFYEGSDFMLYQHG
+915 MLYQR
-929 DTRYYKVSSYGDY
+929 DDAYYYKVSDYGDY
-942 ATIFDAMLAWYNKT
+942 ATLYDAMLAWFNSAQSGT
-956 PDKEATFESDLVLAS
+956 EPSDASSATTT
-971 NAATVD
+971 NAVSRDSLIKA
-977 ILAFCPASGESG
+977 A
-989 SHAPLLTGYSVA
+989 
-1001 LDSYEYKPIDKPKNL
+1001 DSYVDLGGYLWYTAGGKFCRWHEGGSVETIDTLPIDYLNDAPVSASLSTQDNRILMSYHIGGATMGTYVTELYNSDGEQYVKIDGYESIAFDNHGNIVKTLQFPPAQNNL
-1016 DGLDSVELWP
+1016 SISYD
-1026 HNAQATCLIFYK
+1026 
-1038 GTNTVKYVS
+1038 S
-1047 GKSERYYRAVGDFSI
+1047 GKTWTSIGDADYFYGSVTEDGSSISYFPGALEIRDGYVYTTAV
-1062 VDNDGRTLYDLMRV
+1062 YDI
-1076 WYDTAEYSD
+1076 DHQK
-1085 MLTSDVRAQSKSF
+1085 TSDPL
-1098 SWQEA
+1098 
-1103 AQNWANAYYGTQK
+1103 
-1116 EVTSGSIYKFTWLNV
+1116 VTHS
-1131 TVNPAEETTQAKR
+1131 
-1144 KAGEI
+1144 
-1149 DDNTY
+1149 
-1154 CFAVRVEFTA
+1154 VRV
-1164 ESANALQSAMAGNT
+1164 NL
-1178 VKCENPAAPK
+1178 K
-1188 DAYEFYR
+1188 
-1195 CCTIQ
+1195 
-1200 LRDDGRWYGTELG
+1200 
-1213 TGWLCAIPKKE
+1213 TGAQEILD
-1224 GLPPPFFAVFQRRAG
+1224 
-1239 KSTGTS
+1239 
-1245 QRYVV
+1245 

>member
-43 LALAAFLLLP
+43 LALAVFLLLP

-75 GTDKTAIQST
+75 GTDKTTIQST

-341 AISWGERAQKNDDPF
+341 AVSWGERAQKNDDPF
-356 ADKSYTVDILL
+356 ADKSYTVDTLL
-367 YEAPAFT
+367 YEAPGFT
-374 DGFTDGTY
+374 DGFTDGAY
-382 PSFRTT
+382 PTFRTA
-388 TNTAGEKYVTLC
+388 TNPAGEKYVTMFNDLGY
-400 DAWGSTSIY
+400 ALIY

-506 AAACVEDLK
+506 AATCVAELK

-548 ADSLGNLSPDG
+548 GDSLGNLSPDG

-569 EMKPTNEAGMQIDV
+569 EMKPTNEAGAQINIV
-583 IGGQELTD
+583 GGQELTD

-794 AVEGEAVILQAM
+794 AVEGEAAILQAM
-806 VNSFRTSKILFTDG
+806 TDSFTITGKILLTQEDASAASTGFDALDAALDALGDMNVTADPLGHAVMVPNATAKWDDRNGTNIAYRTEIAKQFRQYSWKEASNVAQFGEEVLSVQCGRWNFYLYSNYKNVLSFFDQESDPKGYPYAFEITNAGAENAVWDAFYKWYEEAVAADSGKQAVTTTATDTLSRASITKSADSYVDNDDYLWYISGGKLCRWREG
-820 SPNGSESSDPAP
+820 SAVETICTLPIDSLTDSPVRATLSIMVSRVALRYHIGGATMGTYVTELYNPDGEQYVKIDGYESIAFDNHGNIVKTLQFPPAQNNLSISYDSGKTWTSIGDADYFYGSVTENNDSISYAPADLSIRDGYVYTTAVYDINHEKSSDP
-832 DDTAFQADL
+832 
-841 QLASNGGASWLSL
+841 
-854 NTDGM
+854 
-859 AVGGHD
+859 
-865 PKDSAPTVL
+865 
-874 LDTCDYKEYDP
+874 
-885 SESSPSG
+885 
-892 SAVPPGGGNP
+892 
-902 LALCLSLSNSARF
+902 
-915 TFYEGSDFMLYQHG
+915 
-929 DTRYYKVSSYGDY
+929 
-942 ATIFDAMLAWYNKT
+942 
-956 PDKEATFESDLVLAS
+956 LV
-971 NAATVD
+971 T
-977 ILAFCPASGESG
+977 
-989 SHAPLLTGYSVA
+989 H
-1001 LDSYEYKPIDKPKNL
+1001 
-1016 DGLDSVELWP
+1016 
-1026 HNAQATCLIFYK
+1026 
-1038 GTNTVKYVS
+1038 
-1047 GKSERYYRAVGDFSI
+1047 
-1062 VDNDGRTLYDLMRV
+1062 
-1076 WYDTAEYSD
+1076 
-1085 MLTSDVRAQSKSF
+1085 
-1098 SWQEA
+1098 
-1103 AQNWANAYYGTQK
+1103 
-1116 EVTSGSIYKFTWLNV
+1116 
-1131 TVNPAEETTQAKR
+1131 
-1144 KAGEI
+1144 
-1149 DDNTY
+1149 
-1154 CFAVRVEFTA
+1154 AVRI
-1164 ESANALQSAMAGNT
+1164 SI
-1178 VKCENPAAPK
+1178 K
-1188 DAYEFYR
+1188 
-1195 CCTIQ
+1195 
-1200 LRDDGRWYGTELG
+1200 
-1213 TGWLCAIPKKE
+1213 TGAQEILD
-1224 GLPPPFFAVFQRRAG
+1224 
-1239 KSTGTS
+1239 
-1245 QRYVV
+1245 

>member
-43 LALAAFLLLP
+43 LALAVFLLLP

-161 VSRADYAAM
+161 VARADYAAM
-170 LSDTARDLGVSAPEM
+170 LSDTARDLGVGAPEM

-207 HERYDVQ
+207 HEHYDVQ

-341 AISWGERAQKNDDPF
+341 AVSWGERAQKNDDPF
-356 ADKSYTVDILL
+356 ADKSYTVDTLL
-367 YEAPAFT
+367 YEAPGFT
-374 DGFTDGTY
+374 DGFTDGAY
-382 PSFRTT
+382 PTFRTA
-388 TNTAGEKYVTLC
+388 TNPAGEKYVTMFNDLGY
-400 DAWGSTSIY
+400 ALIY
-409 GPMEEYTLEKQSF
+409 GPMEEYKLEKQSF
-422 YALFGSTKASPVDDL
+422 YALFGNTRDASPVDDL
-437 IQNNKSAWS
+437 MQHNKSAWT
-446 GHCEEASDGQ
+446 GYCEEAKDSQ
-456 PNQVY
+456 PYQAY
-461 LLKQKDGS
+461 LLEQEDGTI
-469 VYLGLAG
+469 YLGLSA
-476 DYEEDGSELFC
+476 DYAEDGSECFC
-487 SVFRLNEQVNPIY
+487 MVYRLEKEDDTIY

-606 HYTYGEKTGYQVI
+606 HYTSGEQTGYQVI

-794 AVEGEAVILQAM
+794 AVEGEAAILQAM
-806 VNSFRTSKILFTDG
+806 TDSFTITGKILLTQEDASAASTGFDALDAALDALGDMNVTADPLGHAVMVPNATAKWDDRNGTNIAYRTEIAKQFRQYSWKEASNVAQFGEEVLSVQCGRWNFYLYSNYKNVLSFFDQESDPKGYPYAFEITNAGAENAVWDAFYKWYEEAVAADSGKQAVTTTATDTLSRASITKSADSYVDLGGYLWYTAGGKFYRWHEGGSVETIDTLPIDSLTDSPVRATLSIRGSRVALNYHIGGATMGTYVTELYNPDGEQYVKIDGYESIAFDNHGNIVKTLQFPPAQNNLSISYDSGKTWTSIGDADYFYGSVTEDG
-820 SPNGSESSDPAP
+820 SSISYFPGALEIRDGYVYTTAVYDIDHQKTSDP
-832 DDTAFQADL
+832 
-841 QLASNGGASWLSL
+841 
-854 NTDGM
+854 
-859 AVGGHD
+859 
-865 PKDSAPTVL
+865 
-874 LDTCDYKEYDP
+874 
-885 SESSPSG
+885 
-892 SAVPPGGGNP
+892 
-902 LALCLSLSNSARF
+902 
-915 TFYEGSDFMLYQHG
+915 
-929 DTRYYKVSSYGDY
+929 
-942 ATIFDAMLAWYNKT
+942 
-956 PDKEATFESDLVLAS
+956 LVTHS
-971 NAATVD
+971 
-977 ILAFCPASGESG
+977 
-989 SHAPLLTGYSVA
+989 
-1001 LDSYEYKPIDKPKNL
+1001 
-1016 DGLDSVELWP
+1016 
-1026 HNAQATCLIFYK
+1026 
-1038 GTNTVKYVS
+1038 
-1047 GKSERYYRAVGDFSI
+1047 
-1062 VDNDGRTLYDLMRV
+1062 
-1076 WYDTAEYSD
+1076 
-1085 MLTSDVRAQSKSF
+1085 
-1098 SWQEA
+1098 
-1103 AQNWANAYYGTQK
+1103 
-1116 EVTSGSIYKFTWLNV
+1116 
-1131 TVNPAEETTQAKR
+1131 
-1144 KAGEI
+1144 
-1149 DDNTY
+1149 
-1154 CFAVRVEFTA
+1154 VRV
-1164 ESANALQSAMAGNT
+1164 NL
-1178 VKCENPAAPK
+1178 K
-1188 DAYEFYR
+1188 
-1195 CCTIQ
+1195 
-1200 LRDDGRWYGTELG
+1200 
-1213 TGWLCAIPKKE
+1213 TGAQEILD
-1224 GLPPPFFAVFQRRAG
+1224 
-1239 KSTGTS
+1239 
-1245 QRYVV
+1245 

>member
-147 YALFRRTVRRWKRD
+147 YAHFRRTVRRWKRD

-207 HERYDVQ
+207 HEHYDVQ

-341 AISWGERAQKNDDPF
+341 AVSWGERAQKNDDPF
-356 ADKSYTVDILL
+356 ADKSYTVDTLL
-367 YEAPAFT
+367 YEAPGFT
-374 DGFTDGTY
+374 DGFTDGAY
-382 PSFRTT
+382 PTFRTA
-388 TNTAGEKYVTLC
+388 TNPAGEKYVTMFNDLGY
-400 DAWGSTSIY
+400 ALIY
-409 GPMEEYTLEKQSF
+409 GPMEEYKLEKQSF
-422 YALFGSTKASPVDDL
+422 YALFGNTRDASPVDDL
-437 IQNNKSAWS
+437 MQHNKSAWT
-446 GHCEEASDGQ
+446 GYCEEAKDSQ
-456 PNQVY
+456 PYQAY
-461 LLKQKDGS
+461 LLEQEDGTI
-469 VYLGLAG
+469 YLGLSA
-476 DYEEDGSELFC
+476 DYAEDGSECFC
-487 SVFRLNEQVNPIY
+487 MVYRLNEQINPIY

-506 AAACVEDLK
+506 AAMCVEDLK

-522 VSENNDYASRSIE
+522 VSENNEYASRSIE

-542 VTQLEQ
+542 VTQLEF

-569 EMKPTNEAGMQIDV
+569 EMKPTNEAGVEIEPV
-583 IGGQELTD
+583 GGQYVTD
-591 DGYLNENWT
+591 DGYLRESWT

-606 HYTYGEKTGYQVI
+606 HYTSGEKTGYQVI

-629 YNGCSY
+629 YNGCNY

-640 YYLHDFYVDYAGLDL
+640 YYLHDFYIDYAGLNE
-655 PKMFIPDLLNDTAA
+655 PKMYIPNLLNAA
-669 DGYGRANQCE
+669 TDGYGRANQCE

-794 AVEGEAVILQAM
+794 AVEGEAEVLRAM
-806 VNSFRTSKILFTDG
+806 VRSFTVNWDADAAA
-820 SPNGSESSDPAP
+820 DPAL
-832 DDTAFQADL
+832 DDSDFQADL
-841 QLASNGGASWLSL
+841 QLASNGGASWMYLSK
-854 NTDGM
+854 NSA
-859 AVGGHD
+859 AVSD
-865 PKDSAPTVL
+865 CNMRNVTPTVKLDECSYAL
-874 LDTCDYKEYDP
+874 LNEEFTPDDGKQT
-885 SESSPSG
+885 
-892 SAVPPGGGNP
+892 
-902 LALCLSLSNSARF
+902 LTLWLSNNDSSHLA
-915 TFYEGSDFMLYQHG
+915 FYEGTNVMLYQR
-929 DTRYYKVSSYGDY
+929 DDARYYKVSNFGDY
-942 ATIFDAMLAWYNKT
+942 ATLYDAMLAWYHSAQSGTK
-956 PDKEATFESDLVLAS
+956 PSDAS
-971 NAATVD
+971 STTTTNAVSRDSLIKA
-977 ILAFCPASGESG
+977 A
-989 SHAPLLTGYSVA
+989 
-1001 LDSYEYKPIDKPKNL
+1001 DSYVDLGGYLWYTAGGKFCRWHE
-1016 DGLDSVELWP
+1016 GGSVETVCDLP
-1026 HNAQATCLIFYK
+1026 LDYDTPVSASLSTQDNRILMNYHIGGATMGSFI
-1038 GTNTVKYVS
+1038 T
-1047 GKSERYYRAVGDFSI
+1047 D
-1062 VDNDGRTLYDLMRV
+1062 LYDTDGKKLSSINGYNAIAISGDIIVMTDYFMPTPNNLSIS
-1076 WYDTAEYSD
+1076 YDCGKTFTEFGDKDWFYGSA
-1085 MLTSDVRAQSKSF
+1085 LTED
-1098 SWQEA
+1098 
-1103 AQNWANAYYGTQK
+1103 GTY
-1116 EVTSGSIYKFTWLNV
+1116 VTSVNSSLEIRDGYVYTTAVYDINHEKSDDPLV
-1131 TVNPAEETTQAKR
+1131 TH
-1144 KAGEI
+1144 
-1149 DDNTY
+1149 
-1154 CFAVRVEFTA
+1154 AVRI
-1164 ESANALQSAMAGNT
+1164 SI
-1178 VKCENPAAPK
+1178 K
-1188 DAYEFYR
+1188 
-1195 CCTIQ
+1195 
-1200 LRDDGRWYGTELG
+1200 
-1213 TGWLCAIPKKE
+1213 TGAQEILD
-1224 GLPPPFFAVFQRRAG
+1224 
-1239 KSTGTS
+1239 
-1245 QRYVV
+1245 

>member
-43 LALAAFLLLP
+43 LALAVFLLLP

-75 GTDKTAIQST
+75 GTDKTTIQST

-341 AISWGERAQKNDDPF
+341 AVSWGERAQKNDDPF
-356 ADKSYTVDILL
+356 ADKSYTVDTLL
-367 YEAPAFT
+367 YEAPGFT
-374 DGFTDGTY
+374 DGFTDGAY
-382 PSFRTT
+382 PTFRTA
-388 TNTAGEKYVTLC
+388 TNPAGEKYVTMFNDLGY
-400 DAWGSTSIY
+400 ALIY
-409 GPMEEYTLEKQSF
+409 GPMEEYKLEKQSF
-422 YALFGSTKASPVDDL
+422 YALFGNTRDASPVDDL
-437 IQNNKSAWS
+437 MQHNKSAWT
-446 GHCEEASDGQ
+446 GYCEEAKDSQ
-456 PNQVY
+456 PYQAY
-461 LLKQKDGS
+461 LLEQEDGTI
-469 VYLGLAG
+469 YLGLSA
-476 DYEEDGSELFC
+476 DYAEDGSECFC
-487 SVFRLNEQVNPIY
+487 MVYRLEKEDDTIY

-506 AAACVEDLK
+506 AAERVAELK

-522 VSENNDYASRSIE
+522 VSENNEYASRSIE

-794 AVEGEAVILQAM
+794 AVEGEAAILQAM
-806 VNSFRTSKILFTDG
+806 TDSFTITGKILLTQEDASAASTGFDALDAALDALGDMNVTADPLGHAVMVPNATAKWDDRNGTNIAYRTEIAKQFRQYSWKEASNVAQFGEEVLSVQCGRWNFYLYSNYKNVLSFFDQESDPKGYPYAFEITNAGAENAVWDAFYKWYEEAVAADSGKQAVTTTATDTLSRASITKSADSYVDNDDYLWYISGGKLCRWREG
-820 SPNGSESSDPAP
+820 SAVETICTLPIDSLTDSPVRATLSIMVSRVALRYHIGGATMGTYVTELYNPDGEQYVKIDGYESIAFDNHGNIVKTLQFPPAQNNLSISYDSGKTWTSIGDADYFYGSVTENNDSISYAPADLSIRDGYVYTTAVYDINHEKSSDP
-832 DDTAFQADL
+832 
-841 QLASNGGASWLSL
+841 
-854 NTDGM
+854 
-859 AVGGHD
+859 
-865 PKDSAPTVL
+865 
-874 LDTCDYKEYDP
+874 
-885 SESSPSG
+885 
-892 SAVPPGGGNP
+892 
-902 LALCLSLSNSARF
+902 
-915 TFYEGSDFMLYQHG
+915 
-929 DTRYYKVSSYGDY
+929 
-942 ATIFDAMLAWYNKT
+942 
-956 PDKEATFESDLVLAS
+956 LV
-971 NAATVD
+971 T
-977 ILAFCPASGESG
+977 
-989 SHAPLLTGYSVA
+989 H
-1001 LDSYEYKPIDKPKNL
+1001 
-1016 DGLDSVELWP
+1016 
-1026 HNAQATCLIFYK
+1026 
-1038 GTNTVKYVS
+1038 
-1047 GKSERYYRAVGDFSI
+1047 
-1062 VDNDGRTLYDLMRV
+1062 
-1076 WYDTAEYSD
+1076 
-1085 MLTSDVRAQSKSF
+1085 
-1098 SWQEA
+1098 
-1103 AQNWANAYYGTQK
+1103 
-1116 EVTSGSIYKFTWLNV
+1116 
-1131 TVNPAEETTQAKR
+1131 
-1144 KAGEI
+1144 
-1149 DDNTY
+1149 
-1154 CFAVRVEFTA
+1154 AVRI
-1164 ESANALQSAMAGNT
+1164 SI
-1178 VKCENPAAPK
+1178 K
-1188 DAYEFYR
+1188 
-1195 CCTIQ
+1195 
-1200 LRDDGRWYGTELG
+1200 
-1213 TGWLCAIPKKE
+1213 TGAQEILD
-1224 GLPPPFFAVFQRRAG
+1224 
-1239 KSTGTS
+1239 
-1245 QRYVV
+1245 

>member
-43 LALAAFLLLP
+43 LALAVFLLLP

-63 QAAPPKDYTLFV
+63 QAEPPKDYTLFV

-161 VSRADYAAM
+161 VARADYAAM

-341 AISWGERAQKNDDPF
+341 AVSWGERAQKNDPF
-356 ADKSYTVDILL
+356 GGTTFSVEEAVYLATEARNAVRGFPYAPDTTFRALTIDSEKRVTMFTVSGDEFVFSPMEAASIDKST
-367 YEAPAFT
+367 F
-374 DGFTDGTY
+374 
-382 PSFRTT
+382 S
-388 TNTAGEKYVTLC
+388 
-400 DAWGSTSIY
+400 
-409 GPMEEYTLEKQSF
+409 
-422 YALFGSTKASPVDDL
+422 ALFNDSSAE
-437 IQNNKSAWS
+437 AWS
-446 GHCEEASDGQ
+446 GMSADELISGNQAVWKGSASDATYEDYY
-456 PNQVY
+456 NVLY
-461 LLKQKDGS
+461 LFAQKDGS
-469 VYLGLAG
+469 FYVGLA
-476 DYEEDGSELFC
+476 YQALGSDSGNKAIEGIG
-487 SVFRLNEQVNPIY
+487 SVYRLIVENTDTIY

-506 AAACVEDLK
+506 AAERVADLK
-515 KGTMTYS
+515 KSMMTYS
-522 VSENNDYASRSIE
+522 VSENNEYGARSIV
-535 DTVADVR
+535 DTIADVR
-542 VTQLEQ
+542 VTQLEF

-606 HYTYGEKTGYQVI
+606 HYTYGEKTGYQII
-619 GTYTGNDGLW
+619 GTSMSNDGLW
-629 YNGCSY
+629 YNGCGY
-635 SGEEK
+635 GVDLK
-640 YYLHDFYVDYAGLDL
+640 YYLHDFYIDYAGLDL
-655 PKMFIPDLLNDTAA
+655 PKMYIPDLVDGLVE
-669 DGYGRANQCE
+669 DGYGHGNSVE
-679 ARLISGDGSYYFYA
+679 GRLVSDSTYNFCYYYV
-693 PITAWACN
+693 PITGWACS
-701 PGTEF
+701 PGTDY

-715 YFNAKK
+715 YFSVKK
-721 LEQSLDEAK
+721 LERGINDAK
-730 AEWESTGAKAEKTD
+730 AEWESTGVTGEKVDT
-744 AGWRFVTHE
+744 GCWRYVTHE
-753 GMSNTIVTLFDAP
+753 GMSNTIVTLFAGP
-766 DGTCYEVTTHWTFDG
+766 NNTTYEVEIHWLFDG
-781 STEENQWGWNRDR
+781 STEENQWGWNHDR
-794 AVEGEAVILQAM
+794 AVEEEAVILQAM
-806 VNSFRTSKILFTDG
+806 VKHFTIDATVRLTQVNASDTAAASTGFDALDAALDALGDMNVTADPLGHAVMVPNATAKWDDRNGTNIAYRAEIAKQFRQYSWKEASNVAQFGEEVLSVQCGRWNFYLYSNYKNVLSFFDQ
-820 SPNGSESSDPAP
+820 ESDPKGYP
-832 DDTAFQADL
+832 YAFEITNAGAENAVWDAFYKWYEEAVAADSGK
-841 QLASNGGASWLSL
+841 Q
-854 NTDGM
+854 
-859 AVGGHD
+859 
-865 PKDSAPTVL
+865 TV
-874 LDTCDYKEYDP
+874 
-885 SESSPSG
+885 
-892 SAVPPGGGNP
+892 
-902 LALCLSLSNSARF
+902 
-915 TFYEGSDFMLYQHG
+915 
-929 DTRYYKVSSYGDY
+929 
-942 ATIFDAMLAWYNKT
+942 T
-956 PDKEATFESDLVLAS
+956 P
-971 NAATVD
+971 AATD
-977 ILAFCPASGESG
+977 TLSRASITKS
-989 SHAPLLTGYSVA
+989 A
-1001 LDSYEYKPIDKPKNL
+1001 DSY
-1016 DGLDSVELWP
+1016 
-1026 HNAQATCLIFYK
+1026 
-1038 GTNTVKYVS
+1038 
-1047 GKSERYYRAVGDFSI
+1047 
-1062 VDNDGRTLYDLMRV
+1062 VDNDGYLWYIFSGKLCRWHEGGAVETICTLPIDSLTDSPVRATLSIMVSRVALRYHIGGATMGTYVTELYNSDGEQYVKIDGYESIAFDNHGNIVKTLQFPPAQNNLSISYDSGKTWTSIGDADYFYGSVTEDGSSISYFPGALEIRDGYV
-1076 WYDTAEYSD
+1076 YTTAVYDID
-1085 MLTSDVRAQSKSF
+1085 HQKTSDPL
-1098 SWQEA
+1098 
-1103 AQNWANAYYGTQK
+1103 
-1116 EVTSGSIYKFTWLNV
+1116 VTHS
-1131 TVNPAEETTQAKR
+1131 
-1144 KAGEI
+1144 
-1149 DDNTY
+1149 
-1154 CFAVRVEFTA
+1154 VRV
-1164 ESANALQSAMAGNT
+1164 NL
-1178 VKCENPAAPK
+1178 K
-1188 DAYEFYR
+1188 
-1195 CCTIQ
+1195 
-1200 LRDDGRWYGTELG
+1200 
-1213 TGWLCAIPKKE
+1213 TGAQEILD
-1224 GLPPPFFAVFQRRAG
+1224 
-1239 KSTGTS
+1239 
-1245 QRYVV
+1245 

>member
-43 LALAAFLLLP
+43 LALAVFLLLP

-63 QAAPPKDYTLFV
+63 QAEPPKDYTLFV
-75 GTDKTAIQST
+75 GTDKTTIQST

-207 HERYDVQ
+207 HEHYDVQ

-341 AISWGERAQKNDDPF
+341 AVSWGERAQKNDDPF
-356 ADKSYTVDILL
+356 ADKSYTVDTLL
-367 YEAPAFT
+367 YEAPGFT
-374 DGFTDGTY
+374 DGFTDGAY
-382 PSFRTT
+382 PTFRTA
-388 TNTAGEKYVTLC
+388 TNPAGEKYVTMFNDLGY
-400 DAWGSTSIY
+400 ALIY
-409 GPMEEYTLEKQSF
+409 GPMEEYKLEKQSF
-422 YALFGSTKASPVDDL
+422 YALFGNTRDASPVDDL
-437 IQNNKSAWS
+437 MQHNKSAWT
-446 GHCEEASDGQ
+446 GYCEEAKDSQ
-456 PNQVY
+456 PYQAY
-461 LLKQKDGS
+461 LLEQEDGTI
-469 VYLGLAG
+469 YLGLSA
-476 DYEEDGSELFC
+476 DYAEDGSECFC
-487 SVFRLNEQVNPIY
+487 MVYRLEKEDDTIY

-506 AAACVEDLK
+506 AAERVAELK

-522 VSENNDYASRSIE
+522 VSENNEYASRSIE

-606 HYTYGEKTGYQVI
+606 HYTSGEQTGYQVI

-794 AVEGEAVILQAM
+794 AVEGEAAILQAM
-806 VNSFRTSKILFTDG
+806 TDSFTITGKILLTQEDASAASTGFDALDAALDALGDMNVTADPLG
-820 SPNGSESSDPAP
+820 HAVMVPNATAKWDDRNGTNIAYRAEIAKQFRQYSWKEASNVAQFGEEVLSVQCGRWNFYLYSNYKNVLSFFDQESDPKGYPYAFEITNTGAENAVW
-832 DDTAFQADL
+832 DAFYKWYEEAVAADSGKQAVTTTATDTLSRASITKSADSYVDL
-841 QLASNGGASWLSL
+841 GGYLWYTA
-854 NTDGM
+854 
-859 AVGGHD
+859 GGKFCRWH
-865 PKDSAPTVL
+865 
-874 LDTCDYKEYDP
+874 E
-885 SESSPSG
+885 G
-892 SAVPPGGGNP
+892 SAVETICTLPIDSLTDSPVR
-902 LALCLSLSNSARF
+902 ATLSI
-915 TFYEGSDFMLYQHG
+915 M
-929 DTRYYKVSSYGDY
+929 VSR
-942 ATIFDAMLAWYNKT
+942 
-956 PDKEATFESDLVLAS
+956 
-971 NAATVD
+971 
-977 ILAFCPASGESG
+977 
-989 SHAPLLTGYSVA
+989 VA
-1001 LDSYEYKPIDKPKNL
+1001 LRYHIGGATMGTYVTELYNPDGEQYVKIDGYESIAFDNHGNIVKTLQFPPAQNNLSISYD
-1016 DGLDSVELWP
+1016 
-1026 HNAQATCLIFYK
+1026 
-1038 GTNTVKYVS
+1038 S
-1047 GKSERYYRAVGDFSI
+1047 GKTWTSIGDADYFYGSVTEDGSSISYFPGALEIRDGYVYTTAV
-1062 VDNDGRTLYDLMRV
+1062 YDINH
-1076 WYDTAEYSD
+1076 EKSD
-1085 MLTSDVRAQSKSF
+1085 DPL
-1098 SWQEA
+1098 
-1103 AQNWANAYYGTQK
+1103 
-1116 EVTSGSIYKFTWLNV
+1116 VTH
-1131 TVNPAEETTQAKR
+1131 
-1144 KAGEI
+1144 
-1149 DDNTY
+1149 
-1154 CFAVRVEFTA
+1154 AVRI
-1164 ESANALQSAMAGNT
+1164 SI
-1178 VKCENPAAPK
+1178 K
-1188 DAYEFYR
+1188 
-1195 CCTIQ
+1195 
-1200 LRDDGRWYGTELG
+1200 
-1213 TGWLCAIPKKE
+1213 TGAQEILD
-1224 GLPPPFFAVFQRRAG
+1224 
-1239 KSTGTS
+1239 
-1245 QRYVV
+1245 

>member
-53 VDFSVKNAPV
+53 IDFSVKNAPV

-110 PVTNPEQKTTRY
+110 PVTNPEQKMTRY

-135 GAAAFLLYQGVS
+135 GAAAFLLYQGIS
-147 YALFRRTVRRWKRD
+147 YAHFRRTVRRWKRD
-161 VSRADYAAM
+161 VSRADYAA
-170 LSDTARDLGVSAPEM
+170 LLYDTARDLGMSAPEM

-267 SAATDGLELPERAA
+267 SAATDDLDRAERAA

-312 RITNVLGAQKKRGLG
+312 RITNVLGTQKKRGLG

-341 AISWGERAQKNDDPF
+341 AVSWGERAQKNDDPF
-356 ADKSYTVDILL
+356 ADKSYTVDTLL
-367 YEAPAFT
+367 YEAPGFT
-374 DGFTDGTY
+374 DGFTDGAY
-382 PSFRTT
+382 PTFRTA
-388 TNTAGEKYVTLC
+388 TNPAGEKYVTMFNDLGY
-400 DAWGSTSIY
+400 ALIY
-409 GPMEEYTLEKQSF
+409 GPMEEYKLEKQSF
-422 YALFGSTKASPVDDL
+422 YALFGNTRDASPVDDL
-437 IQNNKSAWS
+437 MQHNKSAWT
-446 GHCEEASDGQ
+446 GYCEEAKDSQ
-456 PNQVY
+456 PYQAY
-461 LLKQKDGS
+461 LLEQEDGTI
-469 VYLGLAG
+469 YLGLSA
-476 DYEEDGSELFC
+476 DYAEDGSECFC
-487 SVFRLNEQVNPIY
+487 MVYRLNEQINPIY

-506 AAACVEDLK
+506 AAMCVEDLK

-522 VSENNDYASRSIE
+522 VSENNEYASRSIE

-542 VTQLEQ
+542 VTQLEF

-569 EMKPTNEAGMQIDV
+569 EMKPTNEAGVEIEPV
-583 IGGQELTD
+583 GGQYVTD
-591 DGYLNENWT
+591 DGYLRESWT

-606 HYTYGEKTGYQVI
+606 HYTSGEKTGYQVI

-629 YNGCSY
+629 YNGCNY

-640 YYLHDFYVDYAGLDL
+640 YYLHDFYIDYAGLNE
-655 PKMFIPDLLNDTAA
+655 PKMYIPNLLNAA
-669 DGYGRANQCE
+669 TDGYGRANQCE

-806 VNSFRTSKILFTDG
+806 VNSFRTSKILPTTD
-820 SPNGSESSDPAP
+820 PVLDDPA
-832 DDTAFQADL
+832 FKADL
-841 QLASNGGASWLSL
+841 QLATNGGASWMYLSK
-854 NTDGM
+854 NSA
-859 AVGGHD
+859 AVSD
-865 PKDSAPTVL
+865 CNMRNVTPTVKLDECSYAL
-874 LDTCDYKEYDP
+874 LNEEFTPDDGKQT
-885 SESSPSG
+885 
-892 SAVPPGGGNP
+892 
-902 LALCLSLSNSARF
+902 LTLWLSNNDSSHLA
-915 TFYEGSDFMLYQHG
+915 FYEGTNVMLYQR
-929 DTRYYKVSSYGDY
+929 DDARYYKVSNFGDY
-942 ATIFDAMLAWYNKT
+942 ATLYDAMLAWFNSAQSGT
-956 PDKEATFESDLVLAS
+956 EPSDAS
-971 NAATVD
+971 STTTTNAVSRDSLIKA
-977 ILAFCPASGESG
+977 A
-989 SHAPLLTGYSVA
+989 
-1001 LDSYEYKPIDKPKNL
+1001 DSYVDLGGYLWYTAGGKFCRWHE
-1016 DGLDSVELWP
+1016 GGSVETVCDLP
-1026 HNAQATCLIFYK
+1026 LDYDTPVSASLSTQDNRILMNYHIGGATMGSFI
-1038 GTNTVKYVS
+1038 T
-1047 GKSERYYRAVGDFSI
+1047 D
-1062 VDNDGRTLYDLMRV
+1062 LYDTDGKKLSSINGYNAIAISGDIIVMTDYFMPTPNNLSIS
-1076 WYDTAEYSD
+1076 YDCGKTFTEFGDKDWFYGSA
-1085 MLTSDVRAQSKSF
+1085 LTED
-1098 SWQEA
+1098 
-1103 AQNWANAYYGTQK
+1103 GTY
-1116 EVTSGSIYKFTWLNV
+1116 VTSVSSSLEIRDGYVYTTAVYDINHEKSDDPLV
-1131 TVNPAEETTQAKR
+1131 TH
-1144 KAGEI
+1144 
-1149 DDNTY
+1149 
-1154 CFAVRVEFTA
+1154 AVRI
-1164 ESANALQSAMAGNT
+1164 SI
-1178 VKCENPAAPK
+1178 K
-1188 DAYEFYR
+1188 
-1195 CCTIQ
+1195 
-1200 LRDDGRWYGTELG
+1200 
-1213 TGWLCAIPKKE
+1213 TGAQEILD
-1224 GLPPPFFAVFQRRAG
+1224 
-1239 KSTGTS
+1239 
-1245 QRYVV
+1245 

>member
-95 SGQSPAQVRDTIIQR
+95 SGQSPAAVRDTIIQR

-135 GAAAFLLYQGVS
+135 GAAAFLLYQGIS

-200 RPRLLLP
+200 CPRLLLP

-341 AISWGERAQKNDDPF
+341 ATSWGSRDASTAPF
-356 ADKSYTVDILL
+356 DGSRYNPMFVFGNSELTTGKDFRPLYYVSDGNGFSVQLSQGNGAKSVALTYGSTVAVYMPLESVTL
-367 YEAPAFT
+367 TQENF
-374 DGFTDGTY
+374 DGTLLPDLDTLRGDNKAAWRVQLPDNFDDHDPEASPNLVFLLEQEDGTLYLCIGYHFEGGDAFPEDTDRIRWVYRLEKEDDTLY
-382 PSFRTT
+382 PSM
-388 TNTAGEKYVTLC
+388 
-400 DAWGSTSIY
+400 DA
-409 GPMEEYTLEKQSF
+409 
-422 YALFGSTKASPVDDL
+422 
-437 IQNNKSAWS
+437 
-446 GHCEEASDGQ
+446 
-456 PNQVY
+456 
-461 LLKQKDGS
+461 
-469 VYLGLAG
+469 
-476 DYEEDGSELFC
+476 
-487 SVFRLNEQVNPIY
+487 
-500 ASMDDY
+500 Y
-506 AAACVEDLK
+506 AAAQVEKLK
-515 KGTMTYS
+515 KSTMSYCT
-522 VSENNDYASRSIE
+522 SEDGNYASQVAE

-542 VTQLEQ
+542 VTQLEF

-606 HYTYGEKTGYQVI
+606 HYTYGEKTGYQII
-619 GTYTGNDGLW
+619 GTSMSNDGLW
-629 YNGCSY
+629 YNGCGY
-635 SGEEK
+635 GVDLK
-640 YYLHDFYVDYAGLDL
+640 YYLHDFYIDYAGLNE
-655 PKMFIPDLLNDTAA
+655 PKMYIPNLVDGLVE
-669 DGYGRANQCE
+669 DGYGHGNTVE
-679 ARLISGDGSYYFYA
+679 GRLVSGSTYNFCYYYV
-693 PITAWACN
+693 PITGWACS
-701 PGTEF
+701 PGTDY

-715 YFNAKK
+715 YFSVKK
-721 LEQSLDEAK
+721 LERGINDAK
-730 AEWESTGAKAEKTD
+730 AEWESTGVTGEKVDT
-744 AGWRFVTHE
+744 GCWRYVTHE
-753 GMSNTIVTLFDAP
+753 GMSNTIVTLFAGP
-766 DGTCYEVTTHWTFDG
+766 NNTTYEVEIHWLFDG

-794 AVEGEAVILQAM
+794 AVEEEAVILQAM
-806 VNSFRTSKILFTDG
+806 VKHFTINGGIYFTDG
-820 SPNGSESSDPAP
+820 SSDSESPA
-832 DDTAFQADL
+832 DTAFLTDL
-841 QLASNGGASWLSL
+841 QLAANGGIESLTLFPAATSSIISLREPVSTEGSELHVDLSNYGYSSTSEPENISLLNHIRIDLKGDSQSWF
-854 NTDGM
+854 
-859 AVGGHD
+859 
-865 PKDSAPTVL
+865 
-874 LDTCDYKEYDP
+874 
-885 SESSPSG
+885 ESYQ
-892 SAVPPGGGNP
+892 GGNVIGYCAENRP
-902 LALCLSLSNSARF
+902 
-915 TFYEGSDFMLYQHG
+915 TE
-929 DTRYYKVSSYGDY
+929 YY
-942 ATIFDAMLAWYNKT
+942 
-956 PDKEATFESDLVLAS
+956 
-971 NAATVD
+971 
-977 ILAFCPASGESG
+977 LAF
-989 SHAPLLTGYSVA
+989 
-1001 LDSYEYKPIDKPKNL
+1001 
-1016 DGLDSVELWP
+1016 
-1026 HNAQATCLIFYK
+1026 
-1038 GTNTVKYVS
+1038 
-1047 GKSERYYRAVGDFSI
+1047 GDF
-1062 VDNDGRTLYDLMRV
+1062 GKYATLYDVILE
-1076 WYDTAEYSD
+1076 WYNSAQSGTEPSDASSATTTNAVSRDSLIKAADSYVDLGGYLWYTAGGKLCRWREGRAVETICTLPIDS
-1085 MLTSDVRAQSKSF
+1085 LTDSPVRATLSIMVSRVALRYHIGGATMGTYVTELYNSDGEQYVKIDGYESIAFDNHGNIVKTLQF
-1098 SWQEA
+1098 PP
-1103 AQNWANAYYGTQK
+1103 AQNNLSISYDSGKTWTAIGDADYFYGS
-1116 EVTSGSIYKFTWLNV
+1116 VTENNDSISYAPADLSIRDGYVYTTAVYDINHEKSDDPLV
-1131 TVNPAEETTQAKR
+1131 TH
-1144 KAGEI
+1144 
-1149 DDNTY
+1149 
-1154 CFAVRVEFTA
+1154 AVRI
-1164 ESANALQSAMAGNT
+1164 SI
-1178 VKCENPAAPK
+1178 K
-1188 DAYEFYR
+1188 
-1195 CCTIQ
+1195 
-1200 LRDDGRWYGTELG
+1200 
-1213 TGWLCAIPKKE
+1213 TGAQEILD
-1224 GLPPPFFAVFQRRAG
+1224 
-1239 KSTGTS
+1239 
-1245 QRYVV
+1245 

>member
-43 LALAAFLLLP
+43 LALAVFLLLP

-63 QAAPPKDYTLFV
+63 QAEPPKDYTLFV
-75 GTDKTAIQST
+75 GTDKTTIQST

-135 GAAAFLLYQGVS
+135 GTAAFLLYQGVS

-161 VSRADYAAM
+161 VARADYASL

-244 HWFNPVVYL
+244 HWFDPVVYL

-327 VVALVLALTLTAGC
+327 IVALVLALTLTAGC
-341 AISWGERAQKNDDPF
+341 AVSWGNKNELSDPF
-356 ADKSYTVDILL
+356 GKSYTIADIVYIGVEPDDTFRENAANAELL
-367 YEAPAFT
+367 LRPDAQSITLTWTDRYKWDCTAAGSFEMTEENFDRYFDGSAFEAADNPAGWQESDMSAAKLRRENANTWCFT
-374 DGFTDGTY
+374 TSSPPDGMTDY
-382 PSFRTT
+382 
-388 TNTAGEKYVTLC
+388 LC
-400 DAWGSTSIY
+400 
-409 GPMEEYTLEKQSF
+409 
-422 YALFGSTKASPVDDL
+422 
-437 IQNNKSAWS
+437 
-446 GHCEEASDGQ
+446 
-456 PNQVY
+456 
-461 LLKQKDGS
+461 LLQQKDGTL
-469 VYLGLAG
+469 YLAMGFYPDSKATAPHCFHTL
-476 DYEEDGSELFC
+476 
-487 SVFRLNEQVNPIY
+487 FRLAEKTVPIY

-522 VSENNDYASRSIE
+522 VSENNDYASRSIV
-535 DTVADVR
+535 DTIADVR
-542 VTQLEQ
+542 VTQLEF

-569 EMKPTNEAGMQIDV
+569 EMKPTNEAGVQIDV

-591 DGYLNENWT
+591 DGYLNEHWT

-606 HYTYGEKTGYQVI
+606 HYTYGEKTGYQI
-619 GTYTGNDGLW
+619 LGTSMSNDGLW

-635 SGEEK
+635 GVDLK

-655 PKMFIPDLLNDTAA
+655 PKMYIPNLVDGLVE
-669 DGYGRANQCE
+669 DGYGHGNSVE
-679 ARLISGDGSYYFYA
+679 GRLVSGSTYNFCYYYV
-693 PITAWACN
+693 PITGWACS
-701 PGTEF
+701 PGTDY

-715 YFNAKK
+715 YFSVKK
-721 LEQSLDEAK
+721 LERGINDAK
-730 AEWESTGAKAEKTD
+730 AEWESTGVTGEKVDT
-744 AGWRFVTHE
+744 GCWRYVTHE
-753 GMSNTIVTLFDAP
+753 GMSNTIVTLFAGP
-766 DGTCYEVTTHWTFDG
+766 NNTTYEVEIHWLFDG

-794 AVEGEAVILQAM
+794 AVEEEAVILQAM
-806 VNSFRTSKILFTDG
+806 VKHFTINGGIYFTDG
-820 SPNGSESSDPAP
+820 SSDSESPA
-832 DDTAFQADL
+832 DTAFLTDL
-841 QLASNGGASWLSL
+841 QLASNGGIESLTLFPAATSSIISPREPVSTEGSELHVDLSNYGYSSTSEPENISLLNHIRIDLKGDSQSWF
-854 NTDGM
+854 
-859 AVGGHD
+859 
-865 PKDSAPTVL
+865 
-874 LDTCDYKEYDP
+874 
-885 SESSPSG
+885 ESYQ
-892 SAVPPGGGNP
+892 GGNVIGYCAENRP
-902 LALCLSLSNSARF
+902 
-915 TFYEGSDFMLYQHG
+915 TE
-929 DTRYYKVSSYGDY
+929 YY
-942 ATIFDAMLAWYNKT
+942 
-956 PDKEATFESDLVLAS
+956 
-971 NAATVD
+971 
-977 ILAFCPASGESG
+977 LAF
-989 SHAPLLTGYSVA
+989 
-1001 LDSYEYKPIDKPKNL
+1001 
-1016 DGLDSVELWP
+1016 
-1026 HNAQATCLIFYK
+1026 
-1038 GTNTVKYVS
+1038 
-1047 GKSERYYRAVGDFSI
+1047 GDF
-1062 VDNDGRTLYDLMRV
+1062 GKYATLYDVILEWYHSAQSGTKPSDASSTTTTNAVSRDSLIKAADSYV
-1076 WYDTAEYSD
+1076 DLGGYLWYTAGGKFCRWHEGGSVETVCDLPLDYDTPVSASLSTQDNRILMNYHIGGAIMGSFITDLYDTDGKKLSSINGYNAIAISGDIIVMTDYFMPTPNNMSISYDCGKTFTEFGDKDWFYGSA
-1085 MLTSDVRAQSKSF
+1085 LTED
-1098 SWQEA
+1098 
-1103 AQNWANAYYGTQK
+1103 GTY
-1116 EVTSGSIYKFTWLNV
+1116 VTSVNSSLEIRDGYVYTTAVYDINHEKSDDPLV
-1131 TVNPAEETTQAKR
+1131 TH
-1144 KAGEI
+1144 
-1149 DDNTY
+1149 
-1154 CFAVRVEFTA
+1154 AVRI
-1164 ESANALQSAMAGNT
+1164 SI
-1178 VKCENPAAPK
+1178 K
-1188 DAYEFYR
+1188 
-1195 CCTIQ
+1195 
-1200 LRDDGRWYGTELG
+1200 
-1213 TGWLCAIPKKE
+1213 TGAQEILD
-1224 GLPPPFFAVFQRRAG
+1224 
-1239 KSTGTS
+1239 
-1245 QRYVV
+1245 

>member
-8 LLKTSLL
+8 LLKASLL

-43 LALAAFLLLP
+43 LALAVFLLLP

-207 HERYDVQ
+207 HEHYDVQ

-341 AISWGERAQKNDDPF
+341 AVGWGERAQTQKNDDPF

-506 AAACVEDLK
+506 AAERVAELK

-522 VSENNDYASRSIE
+522 VSENNEYASRSIE

-542 VTQLEQ
+542 VTQLEF

-569 EMKPTNEAGMQIDV
+569 EMKPTNEAGAQINIV
-583 IGGQELTD
+583 GGQELTD
-591 DGYLNENWT
+591 DGYLNEHWT

-606 HYTYGEKTGYQVI
+606 HYTYGEKTGYQII
-619 GTYTGNDGLW
+619 GTSMSNDGLW

-640 YYLHDFYVDYAGLDL
+640 YYLHDFYIDYAGLNE
-655 PKMFIPDLLNDTAA
+655 PKMYIPNLLNAA
-669 DGYGRANQCE
+669 TDGYGRANQCE

-806 VNSFRTSKILFTDG
+806 VNSFRTSKILPTTD
-820 SPNGSESSDPAP
+820 PVLDDPA
-832 DDTAFQADL
+832 FKADL
-841 QLASNGGASWLSL
+841 QLATNGGASWMYLSK
-854 NTDGM
+854 NSA
-859 AVGGHD
+859 AVSD
-865 PKDSAPTVL
+865 CNMRNVTPTVKLDECSYAL
-874 LDTCDYKEYDP
+874 LNEEFTPDDGKQT
-885 SESSPSG
+885 
-892 SAVPPGGGNP
+892 
-902 LALCLSLSNSARF
+902 LTLWLSNNDSSHLA
-915 TFYEGSDFMLYQHG
+915 FYEGTNVMLYQR
-929 DTRYYKVSSYGDY
+929 DDARYYKVSNFGDY
-942 ATIFDAMLAWYNKT
+942 ATLYDAMLAWFNSAQSGTEPSDASSATTTNAVSRDSLIKAADSYVDLGGYLWYTAGGKFYRWHEGGSVETLRELPYNDVTDQPAIATLAVEYDQVALRWHIGGATTGTTMLELYGADGKRTMELDGSAPFAISGNTIVKLRSFPPTTGNLLLSTDGGKT
-956 PDKEATFESDLVLAS
+956 W
-971 NAATVD
+971 
-977 ILAFCPASGESG
+977 SGLGDADWFYGSVTEDSSG
-989 SHAPLLTGYSVA
+989 STSYALADLTIRDGYVYTTA
-1001 LDSYEYKPIDKPKNL
+1001 VYDIDHQK
-1016 DGLDSVELWP
+1016 
-1026 HNAQATCLIFYK
+1026 
-1038 GTNTVKYVS
+1038 
-1047 GKSERYYRAVGDFSI
+1047 
-1062 VDNDGRTLYDLMRV
+1062 
-1076 WYDTAEYSD
+1076 
-1085 MLTSDVRAQSKSF
+1085 TSDPL
-1098 SWQEA
+1098 
-1103 AQNWANAYYGTQK
+1103 
-1116 EVTSGSIYKFTWLNV
+1116 VTHS
-1131 TVNPAEETTQAKR
+1131 
-1144 KAGEI
+1144 
-1149 DDNTY
+1149 
-1154 CFAVRVEFTA
+1154 VRV
-1164 ESANALQSAMAGNT
+1164 NL
-1178 VKCENPAAPK
+1178 K
-1188 DAYEFYR
+1188 
-1195 CCTIQ
+1195 
-1200 LRDDGRWYGTELG
+1200 
-1213 TGWLCAIPKKE
+1213 TGAQEILD
-1224 GLPPPFFAVFQRRAG
+1224 
-1239 KSTGTS
+1239 
-1245 QRYVV
+1245 

>member
-43 LALAAFLLLP
+43 LALAVFLLLP

-95 SGQSPAQVRDTIIQR
+95 SGQSPAAVRDTIIQR

-135 GAAAFLLYQGVS
+135 GAAAFLLYQGLS
-147 YALFRRTVRRWKRD
+147 YAHFRRTVRRWKRD
-161 VSRADYAAM
+161 VARVDYAAM

-327 VVALVLALTLTAGC
+327 IVALVLALTLTAGC
-341 AISWGERAQKNDDPF
+341 AVSWGERGKKNDAPF
-356 ADKSYTVDILL
+356 
-367 YEAPAFT
+367 
-374 DGFTDGTY
+374 DGTRY
-382 PSFRTT
+382 NPVLVVANWELTIGKNFRPLYYVSDESGTYFRLSREDGV
-388 TNTAGEKYVTLC
+388 NTVTMIYDGGETAFAPMESVTLTQENFDGTLLPDLDTLRGDNKAAWRVQLPDNFDDHDPEASPNLVFLLEQEDGTLYLC
-400 DAWGSTSIY
+400 IGYHFEGGDAFIEDTDRIRWVY
-409 GPMEEYTLEKQSF
+409 RLEK
-422 YALFGSTKASPVDDL
+422 
-437 IQNNKSAWS
+437 
-446 GHCEEASDGQ
+446 
-456 PNQVY
+456 
-461 LLKQKDGS
+461 
-469 VYLGLAG
+469 
-476 DYEEDGSELFC
+476 ED
-487 SVFRLNEQVNPIY
+487 NTIY
-500 ASMDDY
+500 PSMDDY
-506 AAACVEDLK
+506 AAKCVEDLK
-515 KGTMTYS
+515 QGTMTYYT
-522 VSENNDYASRSIE
+522 SENGNYGSQAIE

-569 EMKPTNEAGMQIDV
+569 EMKPTNEAGVQIDV

-606 HYTYGEKTGYQVI
+606 HYTYGEQTGYQII
-619 GTYTGNDGLW
+619 GTSMSNDGLW
-629 YNGCSY
+629 YNGCGY
-635 SGEEK
+635 GVDLK

-655 PKMFIPDLLNDTAA
+655 PKMYIPNLVDGLVE
-669 DGYGRANQCE
+669 DGYGHGNSVE
-679 ARLISGDGSYYFYA
+679 GRLVSGSTYNFCYYYV
-693 PITAWACN
+693 PITGWACS
-701 PGTEF
+701 PGTDY

-715 YFNAKK
+715 YFSVKK
-721 LEQSLDEAK
+721 LERGINDAK
-730 AEWESTGAKAEKTD
+730 AEWERTGVTGEKVDT
-744 AGWRFVTHE
+744 GCWRYVTHE
-753 GMSNTIVTLFDAP
+753 GMSNTIVTLFAGP
-766 DGTCYEVTTHWTFDG
+766 NNTTYEVEIHWLFDG

-794 AVEGEAVILQAM
+794 AVEEEAVILQAM
-806 VNSFRTSKILFTDG
+806 VKHFTINGGIYFTDG
-820 SPNGSESSDPAP
+820 SSDSESPA
-832 DDTAFQADL
+832 DTAFLTDL
-841 QLASNGGASWLSL
+841 QLAANGGIESLTLFPAATSSIISPCEPVSTEGSELHVDLSNYGYSSTSEPENISLLNHIRIDLKGDSQSWF
-854 NTDGM
+854 
-859 AVGGHD
+859 
-865 PKDSAPTVL
+865 
-874 LDTCDYKEYDP
+874 
-885 SESSPSG
+885 ESYQ
-892 SAVPPGGGNP
+892 GGNVIGYCAENRP
-902 LALCLSLSNSARF
+902 
-915 TFYEGSDFMLYQHG
+915 TE
-929 DTRYYKVSSYGDY
+929 YY
-942 ATIFDAMLAWYNKT
+942 
-956 PDKEATFESDLVLAS
+956 
-971 NAATVD
+971 
-977 ILAFCPASGESG
+977 LAF
-989 SHAPLLTGYSVA
+989 
-1001 LDSYEYKPIDKPKNL
+1001 
-1016 DGLDSVELWP
+1016 
-1026 HNAQATCLIFYK
+1026 
-1038 GTNTVKYVS
+1038 
-1047 GKSERYYRAVGDFSI
+1047 GDF
-1062 VDNDGRTLYDLMRV
+1062 GKYATLYDVILEWYHSAQSGTKPSDASSTTTTNAVSRDSLIKAADSYV
-1076 WYDTAEYSD
+1076 DLGGYLWYTAGGKFCRWREGGSVETVCDLPLDYDTPVSASLSTQDNRILMNYHIGGAIMGSFITDLYDTDGKKLSSINGYNAIAISGDIIVMTDHFMPTPNNLSISYDCGKTFTEFGDKDWFYGSA
-1085 MLTSDVRAQSKSF
+1085 LTED
-1098 SWQEA
+1098 
-1103 AQNWANAYYGTQK
+1103 GTY
-1116 EVTSGSIYKFTWLNV
+1116 VTSVNSSLEIRDGYVYTTAVYDINHEKSDDPLV
-1131 TVNPAEETTQAKR
+1131 TH
-1144 KAGEI
+1144 
-1149 DDNTY
+1149 
-1154 CFAVRVEFTA
+1154 AVRI
-1164 ESANALQSAMAGNT
+1164 SI
-1178 VKCENPAAPK
+1178 K
-1188 DAYEFYR
+1188 
-1195 CCTIQ
+1195 
-1200 LRDDGRWYGTELG
+1200 
-1213 TGWLCAIPKKE
+1213 TGAQEILD
-1224 GLPPPFFAVFQRRAG
+1224 
-1239 KSTGTS
+1239 
-1245 QRYVV
+1245 

>member
-43 LALAAFLLLP
+43 LALAVFLLLP

-75 GTDKTAIQST
+75 GTDKTTIQST

-161 VSRADYAAM
+161 VSRADYASL

-207 HERYDVQ
+207 HEHYDVQ

-341 AISWGERAQKNDDPF
+341 AVSWGERAQTQKNDDPF

-409 GPMEEYTLEKQSF
+409 GPMEEYKLEKQSF
-422 YALFGSTKASPVDDL
+422 YALFGNTRDASPVDDL
-437 IQNNKSAWS
+437 MQHNKSAWT
-446 GHCEEASDGQ
+446 GYCEEAKDSQ
-456 PNQVY
+456 PYQAY
-461 LLKQKDGS
+461 LLEQEDGTI
-469 VYLGLAG
+469 YLGLSA
-476 DYEEDGSELFC
+476 DYAEDGSECFC
-487 SVFRLNEQVNPIY
+487 MVYRLEKQDDTIY

-506 AAACVEDLK
+506 AAERVAELK

-522 VSENNDYASRSIE
+522 VSENNEYASRSIE

-569 EMKPTNEAGMQIDV
+569 ERKPTNEAGAQINIV
-583 IGGQELTD
+583 GGQELTD
-591 DGYLNENWT
+591 DGYLNEHWT

-606 HYTYGEKTGYQVI
+606 HYTSGEKTGYQII

-635 SGEEK
+635 GVDLK

-679 ARLISGDGSYYFYA
+679 ARLISGDGSQYFYA

-794 AVEGEAVILQAM
+794 AVEGEAEVLRAM
-806 VNSFRTSKILFTDG
+806 VRSFTVNWDADAAA
-820 SPNGSESSDPAP
+820 DPAL
-832 DDTAFQADL
+832 DDSDFQADL
-841 QLASNGGASWLSL
+841 QLASNGGAAWMFLYRDNAAITDRDMLNVTPTVRLDECSYALLHDKFTPADGARSLTLWLSNNDSSHL
-854 NTDGM
+854 VFFEDTDI
-859 AVGGHD
+859 
-865 PKDSAPTVL
+865 
-874 LDTCDYKEYDP
+874 
-885 SESSPSG
+885 
-892 SAVPPGGGNP
+892 
-902 LALCLSLSNSARF
+902 
-915 TFYEGSDFMLYQHG
+915 MLYQR
-929 DTRYYKVSSYGDY
+929 DDAYYYKVSDYGDY
-942 ATIFDAMLAWYNKT
+942 ATLYDAMLAWFNSAQSGTEPSDASSATTTNAVSRDSLIKAADSYVDLGGYLWYTADGKFCRWHEGGSVETLRELPYNDVT
-956 PDKEATFESDLVLAS
+956 DQPAIATLA
-971 NAATVD
+971 VEYD
-977 ILAFCPASGESG
+977 Q
-989 SHAPLLTGYSVA
+989 VA
-1001 LDSYEYKPIDKPKNL
+1001 LRWHIGGATTGTTMLELYGADGKRTMEL
-1016 DGLDSVELWP
+1016 DGSAP
-1026 HNAQATCLIFYK
+1026 
-1038 GTNTVKYVS
+1038 
-1047 GKSERYYRAVGDFSI
+1047 
-1062 VDNDGRTLYDLMRV
+1062 
-1076 WYDTAEYSD
+1076 
-1085 MLTSDVRAQSKSF
+1085 
-1098 SWQEA
+1098 
-1103 AQNWANAYYGTQK
+1103 
-1116 EVTSGSIYKFTWLNV
+1116 
-1131 TVNPAEETTQAKR
+1131 
-1144 KAGEI
+1144 
-1149 DDNTY
+1149 
-1154 CFAVRVEFTA
+1154 FAI
-1164 ESANALQSAMAGNT
+1164 SGNT
-1178 VKCENPAAPK
+1178 VVKLLSFPPTTGNLLLSTDGGKTWSAIG
-1188 DAYEFYR
+1188 DADWFYGSVTEDSSGSTSYALADL
-1195 CCTIQ
+1195 TI
-1200 LRDDGRWYGTELG
+1200 RDGYVYTTAVYDVHHEKSNDPLVTHSVRVNLK
-1213 TGWLCAIPKKE
+1213 TGAQEILD
-1224 GLPPPFFAVFQRRAG
+1224 
-1239 KSTGTS
+1239 
-1245 QRYVV
+1245 

>member
-110 PVTNPEQKTTRY
+110 PVTNPAQKTTRY

-170 LSDTARDLGVSAPEM
+170 LSDTARDLGMSAPEM

-267 SAATDGLELPERAA
+267 SAATDGLDRAERAA

-327 VVALVLALTLTAGC
+327 IVALVLALTLTAGC
-341 AISWGERAQKNDDPF
+341 AVSWGERAQKNDDPF
-356 ADKSYTVDILL
+356 ADKSYTVDTLL
-367 YEAPAFT
+367 YEAPGFT

-382 PSFRTT
+382 PTFRTA
-388 TNTAGEKYVTLC
+388 TNPAGEKYVTMFNDLGY
-400 DAWGSTSIY
+400 ALIY
-409 GPMEEYTLEKQSF
+409 GPMEEYKLEKQSF
-422 YALFGSTKASPVDDL
+422 YALFGNTRDASPVDDL
-437 IQNNKSAWS
+437 MQHNKSAWT
-446 GHCEEASDGQ
+446 GYCEEAKDSQ
-456 PNQVY
+456 PYQAY
-461 LLKQKDGS
+461 LLEQEDGTI
-469 VYLGLAG
+469 YLGLSA
-476 DYEEDGSELFC
+476 DYAEDGSECFC
-487 SVFRLNEQVNPIY
+487 MVYQLEKEDDTIY

-506 AAACVEDLK
+506 AAERVAELK

-522 VSENNDYASRSIE
+522 VSENNEYASRSIE

-542 VTQLEQ
+542 VTQLEF

-606 HYTYGEKTGYQVI
+606 HYTYGEKTGYQII

-640 YYLHDFYVDYAGLDL
+640 YYLHDFYIDYAGLDL

-794 AVEGEAVILQAM
+794 AVEGEAEVLRAM
-806 VNSFRTSKILFTDG
+806 VRSFTVNWDADAAA
-820 SPNGSESSDPAP
+820 DPAL
-832 DDTAFQADL
+832 DDSDFQADL
-841 QLASNGGASWLSL
+841 QLASNGGAAWMFLYRDNAAITDRDMLNVTPTVRLDECSYALLHDKFTPADGARSLTLWLSNNDSSHL
-854 NTDGM
+854 VFFEDTDI
-859 AVGGHD
+859 
-865 PKDSAPTVL
+865 
-874 LDTCDYKEYDP
+874 
-885 SESSPSG
+885 
-892 SAVPPGGGNP
+892 
-902 LALCLSLSNSARF
+902 
-915 TFYEGSDFMLYQHG
+915 MLYQR
-929 DTRYYKVSSYGDY
+929 DDAYYYKVSDYGDY
-942 ATIFDAMLAWYNKT
+942 ATLYDAMLAWFNSAQSGTEPSDASSATTTNAVSRDSLIKAADSYVDLGGYLWYTADGKFCRWHEGGSVETLRELPYNDVT
-956 PDKEATFESDLVLAS
+956 DQPAIATLA
-971 NAATVD
+971 VEYD
-977 ILAFCPASGESG
+977 Q
-989 SHAPLLTGYSVA
+989 VA
-1001 LDSYEYKPIDKPKNL
+1001 LRWHIGGATTGTTMLELYGADGKRTMEL
-1016 DGLDSVELWP
+1016 DGSAP
-1026 HNAQATCLIFYK
+1026 
-1038 GTNTVKYVS
+1038 
-1047 GKSERYYRAVGDFSI
+1047 
-1062 VDNDGRTLYDLMRV
+1062 
-1076 WYDTAEYSD
+1076 
-1085 MLTSDVRAQSKSF
+1085 
-1098 SWQEA
+1098 
-1103 AQNWANAYYGTQK
+1103 
-1116 EVTSGSIYKFTWLNV
+1116 
-1131 TVNPAEETTQAKR
+1131 
-1144 KAGEI
+1144 
-1149 DDNTY
+1149 
-1154 CFAVRVEFTA
+1154 FAI
-1164 ESANALQSAMAGNT
+1164 SGNT
-1178 VKCENPAAPK
+1178 VVKLLSFPPTTGNLLLSTDGGKTWSAIGDADWFYGSVTEDSSGSTSYALADLTIRDGYVYTTAVYDVHHEKSNAPLVTHAVRISIK
-1188 DAYEFYR
+1188 
-1195 CCTIQ
+1195 
-1200 LRDDGRWYGTELG
+1200 
-1213 TGWLCAIPKKE
+1213 TGAQEILD
-1224 GLPPPFFAVFQRRAG
+1224 
-1239 KSTGTS
+1239 
-1245 QRYVV
+1245 

>member
-43 LALAAFLLLP
+43 LALAVFLLLP

-63 QAAPPKDYTLFV
+63 QAEPPKDYTLFV

-135 GAAAFLLYQGVS
+135 GAAAFLLYQGIS
-147 YALFRRTVRRWKRD
+147 YAHFRRTVRRWKRD

-170 LSDTARDLGVSAPEM
+170 LSNTARDLGVSAPEM

-327 VVALVLALTLTAGC
+327 IVALVLALTLTAGC
-341 AISWGERAQKNDDPF
+341 AVSWGERAQKNDDPF
-356 ADKSYTVDILL
+356 ADKSYTVDTLL
-367 YEAPAFT
+367 YEAPGFT
-374 DGFTDGTY
+374 DGFTDGAY
-382 PSFRTT
+382 PTFRTA
-388 TNTAGEKYVTLC
+388 TNPAGEKYVTMFNDLGY
-400 DAWGSTSIY
+400 ALIY
-409 GPMEEYTLEKQSF
+409 GPMEEYKLEKQSF
-422 YALFGSTKASPVDDL
+422 YALFGNTRDASPVDDL
-437 IQNNKSAWS
+437 MQHNKSAWT
-446 GHCEEASDGQ
+446 GYCEEAKDSQ
-456 PNQVY
+456 PYQAY
-461 LLKQKDGS
+461 LLEQEDGTI
-469 VYLGLAG
+469 YLGLSA
-476 DYEEDGSELFC
+476 DYAEDGSECFC
-487 SVFRLNEQVNPIY
+487 MVYRLNEQINTIY
-500 ASMDDY
+500 PSMDDY

-522 VSENNDYASRSIE
+522 VSENNEYASRSIE

-542 VTQLEQ
+542 VTQLEF

-569 EMKPTNEAGMQIDV
+569 EMKPTNEAGVQIDV

-591 DGYLNENWT
+591 DGYLNEHWT

-606 HYTYGEKTGYQVI
+606 HYTYGEKTGYQII
-619 GTYTGNDGLW
+619 GTSMSNDGLW
-629 YNGCSY
+629 YNGCGY
-635 SGEEK
+635 GVDLK
-640 YYLHDFYVDYAGLDL
+640 YYLHDFYIDYAGLNE
-655 PKMFIPDLLNDTAA
+655 PKMYIPDLVDGLVE
-669 DGYGRANQCE
+669 DGYGHGNTVE
-679 ARLISGDGSYYFYA
+679 GRLISGNGNYSFYA
-693 PITAWACN
+693 PISGWTYKPDAEYA
-701 PGTEF
+701 EY
-706 WYSRYDTGS
+706 WYSSYNTGS
-715 YFNAKK
+715 YFSVT
-721 LEQSLDEAK
+721 EVDHSLYDEK
-730 AEWESTGAKAEKTD
+730 PEWESAGYTAEWID
-744 AGWRFVTHE
+744 ESCRFVTHE
-753 GMSNTIVTLFDAP
+753 GMSNTVVTLFNGP
-766 DGTCYEVTTHWTFDG
+766 NNTCYIVEIHWLFDG
-781 STEENQWGWNRDR
+781 STEENQWGWNHDR
-794 AVEGEAVILQAM
+794 AVEEEAVILQAM
-806 VNSFRTSKILFTDG
+806 VKHFTINGGIYFTDG
-820 SPNGSESSDPAP
+820 SSDSESPA
-832 DDTAFQADL
+832 DTAFLTDL

-865 PKDSAPTVL
+865 PKDAAPTVL

-977 ILAFCPASGESG
+977 ILAFCPAGGESG

-1001 LDSYEYKPIDKPKNL
+1001 LDSYEYKPIDKPKKL

-1213 TGWLCAIPKKE
+1213 TGW
-1224 GLPPPFFAVFQRRAG
+1224 
-1239 KSTGTS
+1239 
-1245 QRYVV
+1245 